1 MPQNTDLN
9 ISPYYDDYNV
19 NREYYKV
26 LFRPGYP
33 VQARELTTVQS
44 MMQHQIES
52 FGQHIFKEGSVVIP
66 GELNVNPST
75 DSIVIQSSFLGTS
88 VELYRNKLKDLT
100 LTGVT
105 SGVEA
110 RVTYSI
116 NATTSEK
123 GFITLYLR
131 YTGSGGTTNDTATF
145 INNEQVFANKDIIFG
160 DQIIEAGTPCAQL
173 VPSGAIQKGSLANI
187 KQGVYFVRGFFVD
200 VFEQTIILD
209 QYTINPSYRIGLE
222 IIESIITS
230 EDDSSL
236 NDNAIGSSNYSAPGG
251 HRFRITAKLVKKTL
265 TDDSDKNFIEIS
277 RFIDGVRSTVGNRT
291 QYSELEDNLA
301 RRFFDITGDYI
312 KKDFDISFSESL
324 NNGEND
330 GAYTVDQ
337 VTSDLGITPTDD
349 YLALQ
354 ISPGKCYVRGYEIE
368 RIIPS
373 IVDVLKPRTTATVG
387 PNATKAILIDNYIN
401 VNNVYGSPVT
411 TGNNVTESYARL
423 EYFNRATA
431 TRGDQ
436 APSRFLLR
444 NISGTFVVG
453 NTLSVTGVQNVTAT
467 VLVVGSNYLD
477 VRVTQGI
484 FVDGMQIDNGSGAT
498 ADINVVSLAQKIG
511 EARCLIFQLEDEG
524 PTRPEDEYRLYVTD
538 SNLYVKID
546 FTTNVTVQAN
556 RRVTGSITR
565 TEGFVATGVDNG
577 KTIYVSENNSSF
589 NVGEK
594 ILVDGV
600 EIGTIA
606 AVKQYEFSDIR
617 QILSKD
623 VNGNIE
629 FTADPILDKLRT
641 LTSGSVTATGVNSV
655 PPEFNVYT
663 TRRFVLGTP
672 NVSGLVKGDKI
683 YDQTNSVNYTI
694 FETGTLAQSSE
705 TYVDVYKASGS
716 VVNED
721 VLRSTDTEAR
731 FTTTTAIDAND
742 YLRIGSELIL
752 VSSKSNNV
760 ITVTRAQLGSA
771 AAQYSHGTN
780 VDLLN
785 KNSNTTTVNDGNAL
799 EQADTVITVANGSG
813 VANNDLIVIGTETML
828 VTSGGGT
835 NNLTVTRGALGST
848 STSHADG
855 ATVALLE
862 PEGNTTTINEGGTF
876 LAADTTLT
884 VLNASAAGIN
894 NGDYIRVGNEILN
907 VTNVSTNDLTVTR
920 GAFGT
925 TATDHADGSTVTPH
939 TYTASHTTVD
949 MDVITTAE
957 TVFDVTNGTNITIG
971 DYILIDSEFMYVSN
985 KSTNTLTVTRGQLG
999 TAAAAHNDGV
1009 TVNIFG
1015 LTTTYTTTAD
1025 RVDLYDAA
1033 SSGTRIGTLD
1043 SYGSVYQLLTGNL
1056 TNFTT
1061 EVRQNSILSFGA
1073 GRTAEVLE
1081 VINAAELK
1089 LFNSTVPDGEFSA
1102 VTRQY
1107 PQLVNDE
1114 GGDLVIPFDK
1124 YALQS
1129 VSNES
1134 FRQRK
1139 IFNNQAVT
1147 NTGEFS
1153 IALGSDESFV
1163 AFDDENYNL
1172 TVLTVNPGSPYAP
1185 GDVVKLVASGGGINI
1200 TFSGTP
1206 ANTVNVTG
1214 LTDVLSV
1221 RFSATLSKI
1230 SVTRRNKSLNKMKV
1244 LKIEKTSANANK
1256 LLYGLTNSPYY
1267 GERIEDRDLSLGIPD
1282 AFKIHAIYESTND
1295 NSAVIPSIKLIDNV
1309 LFKVGSIITGVSSS
1323 AKARVVEVSSTSL
1336 RVSFVYLNTNTFIP
1350 GEVLNGT
1357 DSNDIA
1363 VQGLISEEEGSID
1376 PGSSNITGLYSLNL
1390 NQNGQYY
1397 NTSKV
1402 VRNANTPSPIRKLK
1416 IVFDFFEHD
1425 TAGEYFN
1432 QTSYTST
1439 MDYKDIPAYDA
1450 ENGIYLRNC
1459 LDFRPSVSYQ
1469 VNGQGTVSSPYEVDS
1484 QLVGGQAGTGVST
1497 LSFRGRE
1504 FGTTA
1509 STFNLPQPNTDFTG
1523 TFTYYQGRVD
1533 KLFVNLEGDF
1543 VVIKGKPDDNPDAP
1557 ENLKDSL
1564 HLATFSYRPYVF
1576 DVRVD
1581 IRIQRVRSRGYTM
1594 RDISLL
1600 ENRLDRVEYY
1610 TSLSLLEQETKNFVV
1625 KDAANLD
1632 RFKNG
1637 FFVDSFTSFITS
1649 DLNNRNFQASIDVN
1663 AGEMRASHFTT
1674 NTNLVFDEASSTGV
1688 RVNDGV
1694 ITLDYVDKIYIAQ
1707 PYASKVVNVNPFL
1720 VTTYTGR
1727 IKLDPITDDWIDVE
1741 KAPEQVTSVEGNFE
1755 QTLREEGADRNGIV
1769 PIAWNSWQTDWTTR
1783 RAFNFGSWGFTRVN
1797 QGQSRTGIRTE
1808 INERFDRVAVGDTL
1822 LSRSSIP
1829 FIRSRNVA
1837 FRADLLKAHTKMYA
1851 YFDSQKVDQY
1861 ILPRLIELIKDPTVN
1876 SDTNSVPF
1884 TTGETVIGQLSGVIM
1899 QVSAPD
1905 VNGYSQNPY
1914 DRTALPTSYSSNTN
1928 FLNINLNVMS
1938 AQANGEFFGNFQVGE
1953 ILVGQTSGARAYVK
1967 DRRIVTDERG
1977 HCEGLLWIPRP
1988 NVPSNPSWKTG
1999 QRLFRLTSSATD
2011 SRIKGTVE
2019 SSAEAKYTASGF
2031 LEVRQDNVLSVRNA
2045 DVVRTQVDD
2054 SRVVTRNTG
2063 FWSAPPAGDP
2073 LAQTFTVQREG
2084 GMFVTKADVF
2094 CQAKSATQPLVVR
2107 IRTVLNGYPTSKII
2121 PLSEAVIQPEDVQ
2134 ISEDGSL
2141 PTTAVF
2147 PAPVYLEPDTEYAL
2161 ETFCEAPEYTLWVA
2175 ELGKLDVIGNRTI
2188 SEQPTLGSLFKSQ
2201 NGTTWNASQYE
2212 DLKFNLY
2219 YAEFDKTTN
2228 GVVYF
2233 NNAELG
2239 KGNNGIHNLIRN
2251 PIETFAPTLRL
2262 NLFSGT
2268 ANYTVGAKITQTN
2281 NLTASAVSIQSI
2293 AGTPGSVVIDK
2304 IDGQFLQ
2311 GQTYRL
2317 ISDESRANIEIAD
2330 YGTYAVSNSTET
2342 RTVTGLNTGASANVI
2357 SWTEHTKA
2365 KLVFGGAPTG
2375 DFIVGETLTGAGGA
2389 TGTVDSWDS
2398 GTLTAVVTYTNASD
2412 FADSEVI
2419 TGSAASYTGTTA
2431 SSNGAVNI
2439 GLMVVST
2446 LSNNFNV
2453 NETIQQSVPTSI
2465 SGTVHSYTS
2474 IGDTVGA
2481 YFTSSSVA
2489 NAANKI
2495 KVYHKNHGMH
2505 ALTNLV
2511 KIEGVIS
2518 EVAPTFIDSANLPS
2532 GIAENDAVNA
2542 SFTLPVLDAT
2552 QFHRFIDGAP
2562 VSATNYGYIKID
2574 SEVIAYSAIAG
2585 DGTSLTIPQGGR
2597 AQGGTSRVAH
2607 TNLNSP
2613 VLCYNL
2619 DGIPLTEINKTHTA
2633 LESSTL
2639 DTYELTTTSIA
2650 SNGILNGGDQVY
2662 ATQNIQYELIM
2673 PTIHNIVFKDT
2684 TLTPR
2689 LSGVTSTSISST
2701 ISDQPSFVADGSYR
2715 EILINENNYLNKPYM
2730 IMSKVNEDA
2739 KISGAKSL
2747 KMELTLTTQNGNIS
2761 PVIDT
2766 QRCSVITATN
2776 RISNTSIANS
2786 QETSTDIDLNDA
2798 VWISKL
2804 QTLAQPA
2811 NGLKVLLSGQR
2822 QIGTDFRVL
2831 YKAVPPGADP
2841 NLFGWVHFKGT
2852 GVPDVDPGNSVPTI
2866 LEGNV
2871 LDKDFKEFEYNVDDL
2886 NFLQY
2891 AIKIV
2896 MVSPNQATVPLITD
2910 LRVIAVT

>member
-9 ISPYYDDYNV
+9 ISPYYDDYDV

-26 LFRPGYP
+26 LFRPGFP
-33 VQARELTTVQS
+33 VQARELTTMQS
-44 MMQHQIES
+44 MMQHQVES

-66 GELNVNPST
+66 GELNINP
-75 DSIVIQSSFLGTS
+75 DANSIVIQSSFLGTS
-88 VELYRNKLKDLT
+88 VELYRDKLTDLT

-116 NATTSEK
+116 DATTSEK

-131 YTGSGGTTNDTATF
+131 YTGSGGTESETATF
-145 INNEQVFANKDIIFG
+145 IDNEQVFANKDIIFG

-173 VPSGAIQKGSLANI
+173 VPSGAIQQGSLANI

-230 EDDSSL
+230 EDDSTL

-277 RFIDGVRSTVGNRT
+277 RFINGVRSEVGNRT
-291 QYSELEDNLA
+291 KYSELEDNLA

-312 KKDFDISFSESL
+312 KKDFDISFTESL
-324 NNGEND
+324 NNGENN
-330 GAYTVDQ
+330 GAYTSKQ
-337 VTSDLGITPTDD
+337 VTADLGITPDEN

-368 RIIPS
+368 RTIPS
-373 IVDVLKPRTTATVG
+373 ILDVIKPRTTETVG
-387 PNATKAILIDNYIN
+387 PNATKAINIDNYIN
-401 VNNVYGSPVT
+401 VKNVYGSPIT
-411 TGNNVTESYARL
+411 TGNNITESYARL
-423 EYFNRATA
+423 EYYNRATA

-444 NISGTFVVG
+444 NISGTFAVG
-453 NTLSVTGVQNVTAT
+453 NTLSVTGVQNTNAT
-467 VLVVGSNYLD
+467 VLVVGANYLD
-477 VRVTQGI
+477 VRVTQGR
-484 FVDGMQIDNGSGAT
+484 FTDGMQIDNGSGAT

-524 PTRPEDEYRLYVTD
+524 TTRPEDEYKLYVTD
-538 SNLYVKID
+538 SNLYVRID
-546 FTTNVTVQAN
+546 FTADVTVSAN

-565 TEGFVATGVDNG
+565 TEGFVSIGTTVGR
-577 KTIYVSENNSSF
+577 TIYVSENNSSF

-600 EIGTIA
+600 EVGTIA

-623 VNGNIE
+623 ANGTIE
-629 FTADPILDKLRT
+629 FTADPILEKLRP
-641 LTSGSVTATGVNSV
+641 LTSGSVTAQGVNSV
-655 PPEFNVYT
+655 PPQFNVYT
-663 TRRFVLGTP
+663 TSRFVLGTP
-672 NVSGLVKGDKI
+672 NVSGIVKGDKI
-683 YDQTNSVNYTI
+683 YDQTNTINYTV
-694 FETGTLAQSSE
+694 FETGTLANSGE
-705 TYVDVYKASGS
+705 TYVDVYRASGS

-731 FTTTTAIDAND
+731 FALTTAMDAND
-742 YLRIGSELIL
+742 YLQIGSELIL
-752 VSSKSNNV
+752 VVSKANNV
-760 ITVTRAQLGSA
+760 ATITRAQLGTS
-771 AAQYSHGTN
+771 AAQYAHGTAVN
-780 VDLLN
+780 LLN
-785 KNSNTTTVNDGNAL
+785 KNANTTTTNDGNAL
-799 EQADTVITVANGSG
+799 EQADTVITVADGSG
-813 VANNDLIVIGTETML
+813 IANNDLIVIGTETML
-828 VTSGGGT
+828 VTSGGTT

-855 ATVALLE
+855 ATVQLLE

-884 VLNASAAGIN
+884 VLNASAAGIVN
-894 NGDYIRVGNEILN
+894 NDYIRVGNEIMQ

-925 TATDHADGSTVTPH
+925 TATDHTDGSTVTPH
-939 TYTASHTTVD
+939 TYTASQTTVD
-949 MDVITTAE
+949 MEEITTAE
-957 TVFDVTNGTNITIG
+957 TVFDVADGTNINTG
-971 DYILIDSEFMYVSN
+971 DYILIDNEFMYVSN
-985 KSTNTLTVTRGQLG
+985 KATNTLTVTRGQLG
-999 TAAAAHNDGV
+999 TAATTHDNAV
-1009 TVNIFG
+1009 TVSIFT
-1015 LTTTYTTTAD
+1015 LTSSYTTTAD

-1061 EVRQNSILSFGA
+1061 EVRDNSILSFGNNV
-1073 GRTAEVLE
+1073 TAEVLE
-1081 VINAAELK
+1081 IVNAAELK
-1089 LFNSTVPDGEFSA
+1089 LFNSTVADGQFNA

-1114 GGDLVIPFDK
+1114 GGDLIIPFDK

-1129 VSNES
+1129 VTNES

-1172 TVLTVNPGSPYAP
+1172 TILTVNAGSPYAP
-1185 GDVVKLVASGGGINI
+1185 GDVVKLVATGASNI
-1200 TFSGTP
+1200 SFSGTP

-1221 RFSATLSKI
+1221 RFSVTLSKL

-1244 LKIEKTSANANK
+1244 LKVEKTTANANK

-1282 AFKIHAIYESTND
+1282 AFKIQAIYESTND

-1309 LFKVGSIITGVSSS
+1309 LFQVGSLIEGVSSG

-1336 RVSFVYLNTNTFIP
+1336 RVSFVYINANVFIP

-1357 DSNDIA
+1357 DSNNIS

-1376 PGSSNITGLYSLNL
+1376 PGSSNITNLYTLDA
-1390 NQNGQYY
+1390 NQNGQFY

-1416 IVFDFFEHD
+1416 IVFDYFDHD

-1439 MDYKDIPAYDA
+1439 MDYKDIPAYDE
-1450 ENGIYLRNC
+1450 ENGIWLRNC
-1459 LDFRPSVSYQ
+1459 LDFRPSVSLQ
-1469 VNGQGTVSSPYEVDS
+1469 VTGQGTVSSPYEVDS

-1509 STFNLPQPNTDFTG
+1509 STFNLPQPATDFTG

-1543 VVIKGKPDDNPDAP
+1543 VVIKGKPDDTPTAPD
-1557 ENLKDSL
+1557 NLKDSL

-1576 DVRVD
+1576 NIEQDVRVQ
-1581 IRIQRVRSRGYTM
+1581 IIRSRGYTM

-1600 ENRLDRVEYY
+1600 ENRVDRVEYY

-1649 DLNNRNFQASIDVN
+1649 DLNNRNFQAAIDVE
-1663 AGEMRASHFTT
+1663 AGEMRSSHFCT
-1674 NTNLVFDEASSTGV
+1674 NTNLVFDETTSTGV
-1688 RVNDGV
+1688 RINDGV

-1707 PYASKVVNVNPFL
+1707 PYASKIVNVNPFL

-1727 IKLDPITDDWIDVE
+1727 IALDPVTDDWIDVE
-1741 KAPEQVTSVEGNFE
+1741 KRPEQVTSVEGNFE

-1783 RAFNFGSWGFTRVN
+1783 RAFNFGNWGFTRQT

-1808 INERFDRVAVGDTL
+1808 INERFDRVRVGDTL

-1829 FIRSRNVA
+1829 FIRSRNIA

-1851 YFDSQKVDQY
+1851 FFDSLSVNQY
-1861 ILPRLIELIKDPTVN
+1861 ILPRLIELIKDPAVN
-1876 SDTNSVPF
+1876 ADTNSVPF
-1884 TTGETVIGQLSGVIM
+1884 TTGETVIGLQSGVLM

-1905 VNGYSQNPY
+1905 SNGYSQNPY

-1938 AQANGEFFGNFQVGE
+1938 AQANGDFFGNFQVGE
-1953 ILVGQTSGARAYVK
+1953 ILVGQTSGARAFVK
-1967 DRRIVTDERG
+1967 DRRIITDDRG
-1977 HCEGLLWIPRP
+1977 HCEGLLWIPSP
-1988 NVPSNPSWKTG
+1988 AVATNPSWKTG
-1999 QRLFRLTSSATD
+1999 QRIFRLTSSEINSQIEGA
-2011 SRIKGTVE
+2011 VE
-2019 SSAEAKYTASGF
+2019 SSADAKYTASGF
-2031 LEVRQDNVLSVRNA
+2031 LEVRQDNVLSIRNA
-2045 DVVRTQVDD
+2045 DVVRTQVSD
-2054 SRVVTRNTG
+2054 SRIVRRNIG
-2063 FWSAPPAGDP
+2063 FWSRPRRGDP
-2073 LAQTFTVQREG
+2073 LAQTFLVQREG

-2094 CQAKSATQPLVVR
+2094 CQAKSDTQPLVVR
-2107 IRTVLNGYPTSKII
+2107 LRTTLNGYPTDKIV
-2121 PLSEAVIQPEDVQ
+2121 PLSEAVIQPQDVQ
-2134 ISEDGSL
+2134 VSEDGSL
-2141 PTTAVF
+2141 PTTATF

-2175 ELGKLDVIGNRTI
+2175 ELGKIDVLGNRTI

-2281 NLTASAVSIQSI
+2281 NLTASAVATTSI
-2293 AGTPGSVVIDK
+2293 AGTPGAVIIDK
-2304 IDGQFLQ
+2304 IEGQFLQ
-2311 GQTYRL
+2311 GQTYR
-2317 ISDESRANIEIAD
+2317 IVSDESRANIEIED
-2330 YGTYAVSNSTET
+2330 YGSYAISTSTEE
-2342 RTVTGLNTGASANVI
+2342 RNVNGLNSGATAKVI
-2357 SWTEHTKA
+2357 SFTERTKA
-2365 KLVFGGAPTG
+2365 KLILSGAPTG
-2375 DFIVGETLTGAGGA
+2375 DFVVGETLTGAGGA
-2389 TGTVDSWDS
+2389 TGTVVSWDS

-2412 FADSEVI
+2412 FADNEVI
-2419 TGSAASYTGTTA
+2419 TGSAASYTGTT
-2431 SSNGAVNI
+2431 SNTNGAVNI

-2446 LSNNFNV
+2446 LTNNFNV
-2453 NETIQQSVPTSI
+2453 GETIQQSVPTAI

-2474 IGDTVGA
+2474 TGDTVGA

-2511 KIEGVIS
+2511 KLEGVIS
-2518 EVAPTFIDSANLPS
+2518 EVAPTFMDSANLPN
-2532 GIAENDAVNA
+2532 GIAENDAVNS

-2552 QFHRFIDGAP
+2552 QFHAFIDGAP

-2574 SEVIAYSAIAG
+2574 NEIIAYSAIAG

-2607 TNLNSP
+2607 ADLNSA

-2619 DGIPLTEINKTHTA
+2619 DGIPLTEINKTHTS
-2633 LESSTL
+2633 LEASTL
-2639 DTYELTTTSIA
+2639 DTYELATTSIA
-2650 SNGILNGGDQVY
+2650 SNGILNGGDKVY
-2662 ATQNIQYELIM
+2662 GTQNIQYELIQ
-2673 PTIHNIVFKDT
+2673 PSIHNIVLKDT

-2689 LSGVTSTSISST
+2689 LSGVTSTSIASS

-2715 EILINENNYLNKPYM
+2715 EVILNDNNYLTKPYM

-2747 KMELTLTTQNGNIS
+2747 KMELTLTTQNENVS

-2766 QRCSVITATN
+2766 QRCSVITTTN
-2776 RISNTSIANS
+2776 RISNTAIADS
-2786 QETSTDIDLNDA
+2786 QETSVDVDLNDS

-2811 NGLKVLLSGQR
+2811 NSLKVILSAQR
-2822 QIGTDFRVL
+2822 VIGTDFRVL

-2841 NLFGWVHFKGT
+2841 NLFGWVHFNGT

-2866 LEGNV
+2866 VDGNV
-2871 LDKDFKEFEYNVDDL
+2871 PDKDFKEFEYNVDDL

-2896 MVSPNQATVPLITD
+2896 MVSPNQAYVPLITD

>member
-9 ISPYYDDYNV
+9 ISPYYDDYDV

-26 LFRPGYP
+26 LFRPGFP
-33 VQARELTTVQS
+33 VQARELTTMQS
-44 MMQHQIES
+44 MMQHQVES
-52 FGQHIFKEGSVVIP
+52 FGQHVFKEGSVVIP
-66 GELNVNPST
+66 GELNVNP
-75 DSIVIQSSFLGTS
+75 DANSIVIQSSFLGTS
-88 VELYRNKLKDLT
+88 VELYRDKLTDLT

-116 NATTSEK
+116 DATTSEK

-131 YTGSGGTTNDTATF
+131 YTGSGGTDNDTATF
-145 INNEQVFANKDIIFG
+145 IDNEQVFADKDIIFG

-173 VPSGAIQKGSLANI
+173 VPSGAIQQGSLANI

-230 EDDSSL
+230 EDDSTL

-277 RFIDGVRSTVGNRT
+277 RFVNGVRAEVGNRT

-312 KKDFDISFSESL
+312 KKDFDITFIESL
-324 NNGEND
+324 NDGENN

-337 VTSDLGITPTDD
+337 ITADLGITPNEN
-349 YLALQ
+349 YLALD

-368 RIIPS
+368 RTIPS
-373 IVDVLKPRTTATVG
+373 VLDVLKPRTTATVG

-401 VNNVYGSPVT
+401 VKNVYGSPVT

-423 EYFNRATA
+423 EYYNRATA
-431 TRGDQ
+431 SRGDV
-436 APSRFLLR
+436 APSRLLLR
-444 NISGTFVVG
+444 NVSGTFAVG
-453 NTLSVTGVQNVTAT
+453 NTLSVTGVQNTNAT

-477 VRVTQGI
+477 VRITQGI
-484 FVDGMQIDNGSGAT
+484 FTDGMQIDNGSGAT

-524 PTRPEDEYRLYVTD
+524 TTRPEDEYRLYVTD
-538 SNLYVKID
+538 SNLYVRID
-546 FTTNVTVQAN
+546 FTTNVTVAAN
-556 RRVTGSITR
+556 RRITGSITR
-565 TEGFVATGVDNG
+565 TEGFVSTGTTNG

-600 EIGTIA
+600 EVGTIA
-606 AVKQYEFSDIR
+606 DVKQYEFSDIR

-623 VNGNIE
+623 ANGAIE
-629 FTADPILDKLRT
+629 FTADPILDKIRP

-655 PPEFNVYT
+655 PPEFDVFT
-663 TRRFVLGTP
+663 TRRFVLGQP
-672 NVSGLVKGDKI
+672 NVSGIVKGDKI
-683 YDQTNSVNYTI
+683 YDQTNTITYTV
-694 FETGTLAQSSE
+694 FETGTLSNSNE
-705 TYVDVYKASGS
+705 TYVDVYKATGATI
-716 VVNED
+716 VED

-731 FTTTTAIDAND
+731 FALTTAIDAND
-742 YLRIGSELIL
+742 YLQIGSELIL
-752 VSSKSNNV
+752 VVSKSNNV
-760 ITVTRAQLGSA
+760 VTVTRAQLGTS
-771 AAQYSHGTN
+771 AAQYAHGTA
-780 VDLLN
+780 VALLN
-785 KNSNTTTVNDGNAL
+785 KNSNTTTVADGNAL
-799 EQADTVITVANGSG
+799 EQADTVITVADGSG
-813 VANNDLIVIGTETML
+813 IANNDLIVIGTETML
-828 VTSGGGT
+828 VTSGGTT

-848 STSHADG
+848 ATSHADG
-855 ATVALLE
+855 ATVQLLE
-862 PEGNTTTINEGGTF
+862 PEGNTTTVNEGGTF
-876 LAADTTLT
+876 LASDTTLT
-884 VLNASAAGIN
+884 VLNASAAGIVN
-894 NGDYIRVGNEILN
+894 NDYIRVGNEIMQ

-925 TATDHADGSTVTPH
+925 TATDHTDGSTVTPH
-939 TYTASHTTVD
+939 TYTASQTTVD
-949 MDVITTAE
+949 MEEITTAE
-957 TVFDVTNGTNITIG
+957 TVFDVADGTNINTG

-999 TAAAAHNDGV
+999 TAATTHDNAV
-1009 TVNIFG
+1009 TVSIFT
-1015 LTTTYTTTAD
+1015 LTTSYTTTAD
-1025 RVDLYDAA
+1025 RVDLFDAA
-1033 SSGTRIGTLD
+1033 TAGNRIGTLD
-1043 SYGSVYQLLTGNL
+1043 SFGSVYQLLTGNL

-1061 EVRQNSILSFGA
+1061 EVRDNSILSFGA
-1073 GRTAEVLE
+1073 GQTAEVLE
-1081 VINAAELK
+1081 IVNAAELK
-1089 LFNSTVPDGEFSA
+1089 LFNSTVADGNFTA

-1107 PQLVNDE
+1107 PQLVNED

-1129 VSNES
+1129 VTNES

-1172 TVLTVNPGSPYAP
+1172 TILTVNPGSPYAP
-1185 GDVVKLVASGGGINI
+1185 GDVVKLVATGSSNI
-1200 TFSGTP
+1200 SFSGTP

-1244 LKIEKTSANANK
+1244 LKVEKTTANANK

-1282 AFKIHAIYESTND
+1282 AFKIHAIYESIND

-1336 RVSFVYLNTNTFIP
+1336 RVSFVYLNSNTFIP

-1376 PGSSNITGLYSLNL
+1376 PGSSNITDLYTLDE
-1390 NQNGQYY
+1390 NQNGQFYS
-1397 NTSKV
+1397 TSKV

-1439 MDYKDIPAYDA
+1439 MDYKDIPAYDE

-1459 LDFRPSVSYQ
+1459 LDFRPSVSLQ
-1469 VNGQGTVSSPYEVDS
+1469 VTGQGTVSAPYEVDS

-1504 FGTTA
+1504 FGTGA

-1557 ENLKDSL
+1557 DNLKDSL
-1564 HLATFSYRPYVF
+1564 HIATFSYRPYVF
-1576 DVRVD
+1576 DVKED
-1581 IRIQRVRSRGYTM
+1581 IRIGRVRSRGYTM

-1600 ENRLDRVEYY
+1600 ENRIDRVEYY

-1649 DLNNRNFQASIDVN
+1649 DINNRNFQAAIDVE
-1663 AGEMRASHFTT
+1663 AGEMRPSHFCT
-1674 NTNLVFDEASSTGV
+1674 NTNLVFDETSSTGV
-1688 RVNDGV
+1688 RINDGV
-1694 ITLDYVDKIYIAQ
+1694 ITLDYVDKVYIAQ

-1727 IKLDPITDDWIDVE
+1727 IKLDPITDDWVDVE
-1741 KAPEQVTSVEGNFE
+1741 KAPEQVTNVEGNFE

-1769 PIAWNSWQTDWTTR
+1769 PIAWNAWQTDWTTR
-1783 RAFNFGSWGFTRVN
+1783 RRFAFGWGGFTRVR

-1808 INERFDRVAVGDTL
+1808 INERFDRVNVGDTL
-1822 LSRSSIP
+1822 LSRSAIP

-1851 YFDSQKVDQY
+1851 FFDSQKVDQY
-1861 ILPRLIELIKDPTVN
+1861 ILPRLIELIKDPNVN
-1876 SDTNSVPF
+1876 ADTNSVPF
-1884 TTGETVIGQLSGVIM
+1884 TTGETVIGLLSGVIM

-1905 VNGYSQNPY
+1905 ANGYSQNPY

-1928 FLNINLNVMS
+1928 FLNINMNVMA
-1938 AQANGEFFGNFQVGE
+1938 AQANGDFFGNFQVGE
-1953 ILVGQTSGARAYVK
+1953 ILVGQSSGARAFVK
-1967 DRRIVTDERG
+1967 DRRIITDERG
-1977 HCEGLLWIPRP
+1977 HCEGLLFIPRP
-1988 NVPSNPSWKTG
+1988 NVVGNPSWKTG
-1999 QRLFRLTSSATD
+1999 QRIFRLTSSETN
-2011 SRIKGTVE
+2011 SQIEGTVE
-2019 SSAEAKYTASGF
+2019 SSADAKYTASGF

-2045 DVVRTQVDD
+2045 DVVRTQVSD

-2063 FWSAPPAGDP
+2063 FWRRPRRGDP
-2073 LAQTFTVQREG
+2073 LAQTFLVQREG

-2094 CQAKSATQPLVVR
+2094 CQAKSDTQPLVVR
-2107 IRTVLNGYPTSKII
+2107 LRTTLNGYPTDKII
-2121 PLSEAVIQPEDVQ
+2121 PLSEAVIQPNDVQ
-2134 ISEDGSL
+2134 ISDDGSL
-2141 PTTAVF
+2141 PTVATF

-2161 ETFCEAPEYTLWVA
+2161 ECFCEAPEYTLWVA
-2175 ELGKLDVIGNRTI
+2175 ELGKIDVLGNRTI

-2219 YAEFDKTTN
+2219 NAEFDKTTN

-2281 NLTASAVSIQSI
+2281 NLDGSAVAIQSI
-2293 AGTPGSVVIDK
+2293 AGTPGAVIIDK
-2304 IDGQFLQ
+2304 IEGQFLQ
-2311 GQTYRL
+2311 GQVYRL
-2317 ISDESRANIEIAD
+2317 VSDESRANIEIAD
-2330 YGTYAVSNSTET
+2330 YGSYAVSTSTED
-2342 RTVTGLNTGASANVI
+2342 RTVGGLNSGASAKVI
-2357 SWTEHTKA
+2357 SFTEHTKA
-2365 KLVFGGAPTG
+2365 KLVFGSAPTG
-2375 DFIVGETLTGAGGA
+2375 DFVVGETLTGANGA

-2398 GTLTAVVTYTNASD
+2398 GTLTAVVTYTNAND
-2412 FADSEVI
+2412 FADNEVI

-2431 SSNGAVNI
+2431 TTNGGVNI

-2446 LSNNFNV
+2446 LTNNFVV

-2465 SGTVHSYTS
+2465 SGTIHSYTS
-2474 IGDTVGA
+2474 TGDTVGA

-2489 NAANKI
+2489 NAANKV

-2505 ALTNLV
+2505 ALTNFV
-2511 KIEGVIS
+2511 KVEGVIS
-2518 EVAPTFIDSANLPS
+2518 EVSPTFMDSANLSS
-2532 GIAENDAVNA
+2532 GIGENDGVN
-2542 SFTLPVLDAT
+2542 SDFTLPVLDAN
-2552 QFHRFIDGAP
+2552 QFHKFIDGAP
-2562 VSATNYGYIKID
+2562 VSATNYGYIKVDDEIM
-2574 SEVIAYSAIAG
+2574 AYSAVAS

-2607 TNLNSP
+2607 ADLNSP

-2619 DGIPLTEINKTHTA
+2619 DGIPLTEINKTHTT

-2639 DTYELTTTSIA
+2639 DTYELETTSIA
-2650 SNGILNGGDQVY
+2650 SNGILNGGDNVY
-2662 ATQNIQYELIM
+2662 ATQNIQYELLM
-2673 PTIHNIVFKDT
+2673 PTIHNIVLKDT

-2689 LSGVTSTSISST
+2689 FSGVTSTSIASS

-2715 EILINENNYLNKPYM
+2715 EVIINENNYLDKPYM

-2747 KMELTLTTQNGNIS
+2747 KMELTLTTQNENVS

-2766 QRCSVITATN
+2766 QRCSVITTTN
-2776 RISNTSIANS
+2776 RIDNASIADS
-2786 QETSTDIDLNDA
+2786 QETSTDIDLNNA

-2811 NGLKVLLSGQR
+2811 NGIKVLLSGQR

-2841 NLFGWVHFKGT
+2841 NLFGWVHFNGT

-2871 LDKDFKEFEYNVDDL
+2871 VDKDYKEFEYNVDDL

-2896 MVSPNQATVPLITD
+2896 MVSPNQATVPRITD

>member
-9 ISPYYDDYNV
+9 ISPYYDDYDV

-26 LFRPGYP
+26 LFRPGFP
-33 VQARELTTVQS
+33 VQARELTTMQS
-44 MMQHQIES
+44 MMQHQVES

-66 GELNVNPST
+66 GELNINP
-75 DSIVIQSSFLGTS
+75 DANSIVIQSSFLGTS
-88 VELYRNKLKDLT
+88 VELYRDKLTDLT

-116 NATTSEK
+116 DATTSEK

-131 YTGSGGTTNDTATF
+131 YTGSGGTESETATF
-145 INNEQVFANKDIIFG
+145 IDNEQVFANKDIIFG

-173 VPSGAIQKGSLANI
+173 VPSGAIQQGSLANI

-230 EDDSSL
+230 EDDSTL

-277 RFIDGVRSTVGNRT
+277 RFINGVRSEVGNRT
-291 QYSELEDNLA
+291 KYSELEDNLA

-312 KKDFDISFSESL
+312 KKDFDISFTESL
-324 NNGEND
+324 NNGENN
-330 GAYTVDQ
+330 GAYTSKQ
-337 VTSDLGITPTDD
+337 VTADLGITPDEN

-368 RIIPS
+368 RTIPS
-373 IVDVLKPRTTATVG
+373 ILDVIKPRTTETVG
-387 PNATKAILIDNYIN
+387 PNATKAINIDNYIN
-401 VNNVYGSPVT
+401 VKNVYGSPIT
-411 TGNNVTESYARL
+411 TGNNITESYARL
-423 EYFNRATA
+423 EYYNRATA

-444 NISGTFVVG
+444 NISGTFAVG
-453 NTLSVTGVQNVTAT
+453 NTLSVTGVQNTNAT
-467 VLVVGSNYLD
+467 VLVVGANYLD
-477 VRVTQGI
+477 VRVTQGL
-484 FVDGMQIDNGSGAT
+484 FTDGMQIDNGSGAT

-524 PTRPEDEYRLYVTD
+524 TTRPEDEYKLYVTD
-538 SNLYVKID
+538 SNLYVRID
-546 FTTNVTVQAN
+546 FTADVTVSAN

-565 TEGFVATGVDNG
+565 TEGFVSIGTTVGR
-577 KTIYVSENNSSF
+577 TIYVSENNSSF

-600 EIGTIA
+600 EVGTIA

-623 VNGNIE
+623 ANGTIE
-629 FTADPILDKLRT
+629 FTADPILEKLRP
-641 LTSGSVTATGVNSV
+641 LTSGSVTAQGVNSV
-655 PPEFNVYT
+655 PPQFNVYT
-663 TRRFVLGTP
+663 TSRFVLGTP
-672 NVSGLVKGDKI
+672 NVSGIVKGDKI
-683 YDQTNSVNYTI
+683 YDQTNTINYTV
-694 FETGTLAQSSE
+694 FETGTLANSGE
-705 TYVDVYKASGS
+705 TYVDVYRASGS

-731 FTTTTAIDAND
+731 FALTTAMDAND
-742 YLRIGSELIL
+742 YLQIGSELIL
-752 VSSKSNNV
+752 VVSKANNV
-760 ITVTRAQLGSA
+760 ATITRAQLGTS
-771 AAQYSHGTN
+771 AAQYAHGTAVN
-780 VDLLN
+780 LLN
-785 KNSNTTTVNDGNAL
+785 KNANTTTTNDGNAL
-799 EQADTVITVANGSG
+799 EQADTVITVADGSG
-813 VANNDLIVIGTETML
+813 IANNDLIVIGTETML
-828 VTSGGGT
+828 VTSGGTT

-855 ATVALLE
+855 ATVQLLE

-884 VLNASAAGIN
+884 VLNASAAGIVN
-894 NGDYIRVGNEILN
+894 NDYIRVGNEIMQ

-925 TATDHADGSTVTPH
+925 TATDHTDGSTVTPH
-939 TYTASHTTVD
+939 TYTASQTTVD
-949 MDVITTAE
+949 MEEITTAE
-957 TVFDVTNGTNITIG
+957 TVFDVADGTNINTG
-971 DYILIDSEFMYVSN
+971 DYILIDNEFMYVSN
-985 KSTNTLTVTRGQLG
+985 KATNTLTVTRGQLG
-999 TAAAAHNDGV
+999 TAATTHDNAV
-1009 TVNIFG
+1009 TVSIFT
-1015 LTTTYTTTAD
+1015 LTSSYTTTAD

-1061 EVRQNSILSFGA
+1061 EVRDNSILSFGNNV
-1073 GRTAEVLE
+1073 TAEVLE
-1081 VINAAELK
+1081 IVNAAELK
-1089 LFNSTVPDGEFSA
+1089 LFNSTVADGQFNA

-1114 GGDLVIPFDK
+1114 GGDLIIPFDK

-1129 VSNES
+1129 VTNES

-1172 TVLTVNPGSPYAP
+1172 TILTVNAGSPYAP
-1185 GDVVKLVASGGGINI
+1185 GDVVKLVATGASNI
-1200 TFSGTP
+1200 SFSGTP

-1221 RFSATLSKI
+1221 RFSVTLSKL

-1244 LKIEKTSANANK
+1244 LKVEKTTANANK

-1267 GERIEDRDLSLGIPD
+1267 GERIEDRELSLGIPD
-1282 AFKIHAIYESTND
+1282 AFKIQAIYESTND

-1309 LFKVGSIITGVSSS
+1309 LFQVGSLIEGVSSG

-1336 RVSFVYLNTNTFIP
+1336 RVSFVYINANVFIP

-1357 DSNDIA
+1357 DSNNIS

-1376 PGSSNITGLYSLNL
+1376 PGSSNITNLYTLDA
-1390 NQNGQYY
+1390 NQNGQFY

-1402 VRNANTPSPIRKLK
+1402 VRNADTPSPIRKLK
-1416 IVFDFFEHD
+1416 IVFDYFDHD

-1439 MDYKDIPAYDA
+1439 MDYKDIPAYDE
-1450 ENGIYLRNC
+1450 ENGIWLRNC
-1459 LDFRPSVSYQ
+1459 LDFRPSVSLQ
-1469 VNGQGTVSSPYEVDS
+1469 VTGQGTVSSPYEVDS
-1484 QLVGGQAGTGVST
+1484 QLVSGQAGTGVST

-1509 STFNLPQPNTDFTG
+1509 STFNLPQPATDFTG

-1543 VVIKGKPDDNPDAP
+1543 VVIKGKPDDTPTAPD
-1557 ENLKDSL
+1557 NLKDSL

-1576 DVRVD
+1576 NIEQDVRVQ
-1581 IRIQRVRSRGYTM
+1581 IIRSRGYTM

-1600 ENRLDRVEYY
+1600 ENRVDRVEYY

-1649 DLNNRNFQASIDVN
+1649 DLNNRNFQAAIDVE
-1663 AGEMRASHFTT
+1663 AGEMRSSHFCT
-1674 NTNLVFDEASSTGV
+1674 NTNLVFDETTSTGV
-1688 RVNDGV
+1688 RINDGV

-1707 PYASKVVNVNPFL
+1707 PYASKIVNVNPFL

-1727 IKLDPITDDWIDVE
+1727 IALDPVTDDWIDVE
-1741 KAPEQVTSVEGNFE
+1741 KRPEQVTSVEGNFE

-1783 RAFNFGSWGFTRVN
+1783 RAFNFGNWGFTRQT

-1808 INERFDRVAVGDTL
+1808 INERFDRVRVGDTL

-1829 FIRSRNVA
+1829 FIRSRNIA

-1851 YFDSQKVDQY
+1851 FFDSLSVNQY
-1861 ILPRLIELIKDPTVN
+1861 ILPRLIELIKDPAVN
-1876 SDTNSVPF
+1876 ADTNSVPF
-1884 TTGETVIGQLSGVIM
+1884 TTGETVIGLRSGVLM

-1905 VNGYSQNPY
+1905 SNGYSQNPY

-1938 AQANGEFFGNFQVGE
+1938 AQANGDFFGNFQVGE
-1953 ILVGQTSGARAYVK
+1953 ILVGQTSGARAFVK
-1967 DRRIVTDERG
+1967 DRRIITDDRG
-1977 HCEGLLWIPRP
+1977 HCEGLLWIPSP
-1988 NVPSNPSWKTG
+1988 AVATNPSWKTG
-1999 QRLFRLTSSATD
+1999 QRIFRLTSSEINSQIEGA
-2011 SRIKGTVE
+2011 VE
-2019 SSAEAKYTASGF
+2019 SSADAKYTASGF
-2031 LEVRQDNVLSVRNA
+2031 LEVRQDNVLSIRNA
-2045 DVVRTQVDD
+2045 DVVRTQVSD
-2054 SRVVTRNTG
+2054 SRIVRRNIG
-2063 FWSAPPAGDP
+2063 FWSRPRRGDP
-2073 LAQTFTVQREG
+2073 LAQTFLVQREG

-2094 CQAKSATQPLVVR
+2094 CQAKSDTQPLVVR
-2107 IRTVLNGYPTSKII
+2107 LRTTLNGYPTDKII
-2121 PLSEAVIQPEDVQ
+2121 PLSEAVIQPQDVQ
-2134 ISEDGSL
+2134 VSEDGSL
-2141 PTTAVF
+2141 PTTATF

-2175 ELGKLDVIGNRTI
+2175 ELGKIDVLGNRTI

-2281 NLTASAVSIQSI
+2281 NLTASAVATTSI
-2293 AGTPGSVVIDK
+2293 AGTPGAVIIDK
-2304 IDGQFLQ
+2304 IEGQFLQ
-2311 GQTYRL
+2311 GQTYR
-2317 ISDESRANIEIAD
+2317 IVSDESRANIEIED
-2330 YGTYAVSNSTET
+2330 YGSYAISTSTEE
-2342 RTVTGLNTGASANVI
+2342 RNVNGLNSGATAKVI
-2357 SWTEHTKA
+2357 SFTERTKA
-2365 KLVFGGAPTG
+2365 KLILSGAPTG
-2375 DFIVGETLTGAGGA
+2375 DFVVGETLTGAGGA
-2389 TGTVDSWDS
+2389 TGTVVSWDS

-2412 FADSEVI
+2412 FADNEVI
-2419 TGSAASYTGTTA
+2419 TGSAASYTGTT
-2431 SSNGAVNI
+2431 SNTNGAVNI

-2446 LSNNFNV
+2446 LTNNFNV
-2453 NETIQQSVPTSI
+2453 GETIQQSVPTAI

-2474 IGDTVGA
+2474 TGDTVGA

-2511 KIEGVIS
+2511 KLEGVIS
-2518 EVAPTFIDSANLPS
+2518 EVAPTFMDSANLPN
-2532 GIAENDAVNA
+2532 GIAENDAVNS

-2552 QFHRFIDGAP
+2552 QFHAFIDGAP

-2574 SEVIAYSAIAG
+2574 NEIIAYSAIAG

-2607 TNLNSP
+2607 ADLNSA

-2619 DGIPLTEINKTHTA
+2619 DGIPLTEINKTHTS
-2633 LESSTL
+2633 LEASTL
-2639 DTYELTTTSIA
+2639 DTYELATTSIA
-2650 SNGILNGGDQVY
+2650 SNGILNGGDKVY
-2662 ATQNIQYELIM
+2662 GTQNIQYELIQ
-2673 PTIHNIVFKDT
+2673 PSIHNIVLKDT

-2689 LSGVTSTSISST
+2689 LSGVTSTSIASS

-2715 EILINENNYLNKPYM
+2715 EVILNDNNYLTKPYM

-2747 KMELTLTTQNGNIS
+2747 KMELTLTTQNENVS

-2766 QRCSVITATN
+2766 QRCSVITTTN
-2776 RISNTSIANS
+2776 RISNTAIADS
-2786 QETSTDIDLNDA
+2786 QETSVDVDLNDS

-2811 NGLKVLLSGQR
+2811 NSLKVILSAQR
-2822 QIGTDFRVL
+2822 VIGTDFRVL
-2831 YKAVPPGADP
+2831 YKAVAPGADP
-2841 NLFGWVHFKGT
+2841 NLFGWVHFNGT

-2866 LEGNV
+2866 VDGNV
-2871 LDKDFKEFEYNVDDL
+2871 PDKDFKEFEYNVDDL

-2896 MVSPNQATVPLITD
+2896 MVSPNQAYVPLITD

>member
-9 ISPYYDDYNV
+9 ISPYYDDYDV

-26 LFRPGYP
+26 LFRPGFP
-33 VQARELTTVQS
+33 VQARELTTMQS
-44 MMQHQIES
+44 MMQHQVES

-66 GELNVNPST
+66 GELNINP
-75 DSIVIQSSFLGTS
+75 DANSIVIQSSFLGTS
-88 VELYRNKLKDLT
+88 VELYRDKLTDLT

-116 NATTSEK
+116 DATTSEK

-131 YTGSGGTTNDTATF
+131 YTGSGGTESETATF
-145 INNEQVFANKDIIFG
+145 IDNEQVFANKDIIFG

-173 VPSGAIQKGSLANI
+173 VPSGAIQQGSLANI

-230 EDDSSL
+230 EDDSTL

-277 RFIDGVRSTVGNRT
+277 RFINGVRSEVGNRT
-291 QYSELEDNLA
+291 KYSELEDNLA

-312 KKDFDISFSESL
+312 KKDFDISFTESL
-324 NNGEND
+324 NNGENN
-330 GAYTVDQ
+330 GAYTSKQ
-337 VTSDLGITPTDD
+337 VTADLGITPDEN

-368 RIIPS
+368 RTIPS
-373 IVDVLKPRTTATVG
+373 ILDVIKPRTTETVG
-387 PNATKAILIDNYIN
+387 PNATKAINIDNYIN
-401 VNNVYGSPVT
+401 VKNVYGSPIT
-411 TGNNVTESYARL
+411 TGNNITESYARL
-423 EYFNRATA
+423 EYYNRATA

-444 NISGTFVVG
+444 NISGTFAVG
-453 NTLSVTGVQNVTAT
+453 NTLSVTGVQNTNAT
-467 VLVVGSNYLD
+467 VLVVGANYLD
-477 VRVTQGI
+477 VRVTQGR
-484 FVDGMQIDNGSGAT
+484 FTDGMQIDNGSGAT

-524 PTRPEDEYRLYVTD
+524 TTRPEDEYKLYVTD
-538 SNLYVKID
+538 SNLYVRID
-546 FTTNVTVQAN
+546 FTADVTVSAN

-565 TEGFVATGVDNG
+565 TEGFVSIGTTVGR
-577 KTIYVSENNSSF
+577 TIYVSENNSSF

-600 EIGTIA
+600 EVGTIA

-623 VNGNIE
+623 ANGTIE
-629 FTADPILDKLRT
+629 FTADPILEKLRP
-641 LTSGSVTATGVNSV
+641 LTSGSVTAQGVNSV
-655 PPEFNVYT
+655 PPQFNVYT
-663 TRRFVLGTP
+663 TSRFVLGTP
-672 NVSGLVKGDKI
+672 NVSGIVKGDKI
-683 YDQTNSVNYTI
+683 YDQTNTINYTV
-694 FETGTLAQSSE
+694 FETGTLANSNE
-705 TYVDVYKASGS
+705 TYVDVYRASGS

-731 FTTTTAIDAND
+731 FALTTAMDAND
-742 YLRIGSELIL
+742 YLQIGSELIL
-752 VSSKSNNV
+752 VVSKANNV
-760 ITVTRAQLGSA
+760 ATITRAQLGTS
-771 AAQYSHGTN
+771 AAQYAHGTAVN
-780 VDLLN
+780 LLN
-785 KNSNTTTVNDGNAL
+785 KNANTTTTNDGNAL
-799 EQADTVITVANGSG
+799 EQADTVITVADGSG
-813 VANNDLIVIGTETML
+813 IANNDLIVIGTETML
-828 VTSGGGT
+828 VTSGGTT

-855 ATVALLE
+855 ATVQLLE

-884 VLNASAAGIN
+884 VLNASAAGIVN
-894 NGDYIRVGNEILN
+894 NDYIRVGNEIMQ

-925 TATDHADGSTVTPH
+925 TATDHTDGSTVTPH
-939 TYTASHTTVD
+939 TYTASQTTVD
-949 MDVITTAE
+949 MEEITTAE
-957 TVFDVTNGTNITIG
+957 TVFDVADGTNINTG
-971 DYILIDSEFMYVSN
+971 DYILIDNEFMYVSN
-985 KSTNTLTVTRGQLG
+985 KATNTLTVTRGQLG
-999 TAAAAHNDGV
+999 TAATTHDNAV
-1009 TVNIFG
+1009 TVSIFT
-1015 LTTTYTTTAD
+1015 LTSSYTTTAD

-1061 EVRQNSILSFGA
+1061 EVRDNSILSFGNNV
-1073 GRTAEVLE
+1073 TAEVLE
-1081 VINAAELK
+1081 IVNAAELK
-1089 LFNSTVPDGEFSA
+1089 LFNSTVADGQFNA

-1114 GGDLVIPFDK
+1114 GGDLIIPFDK

-1129 VSNES
+1129 VTNES

-1172 TVLTVNPGSPYAP
+1172 TILTVNAGSPYAP
-1185 GDVVKLVASGGGINI
+1185 GDVVKLVATGASNI
-1200 TFSGTP
+1200 SFSGTP

-1221 RFSATLSKI
+1221 RFSVTLSKL

-1244 LKIEKTSANANK
+1244 LKVEKTTANANK

-1267 GERIEDRDLSLGIPD
+1267 GERIEDRELSLGIPD
-1282 AFKIHAIYESTND
+1282 AFKIQAIYESTND

-1309 LFKVGSIITGVSSS
+1309 LFQVGSLIEGVSSG

-1336 RVSFVYLNTNTFIP
+1336 RVSFVYINANVFIP

-1357 DSNDIA
+1357 DSNNIS

-1376 PGSSNITGLYSLNL
+1376 PGSSNITNLYTLDA
-1390 NQNGQYY
+1390 NQNGQFY

-1402 VRNANTPSPIRKLK
+1402 VRNADTPSPIRKLK
-1416 IVFDFFEHD
+1416 IVFDYFDHD

-1439 MDYKDIPAYDA
+1439 MDYKDIPAYDE
-1450 ENGIYLRNC
+1450 ENGIWLRNC
-1459 LDFRPSVSYQ
+1459 LDFRPSVSLQ
-1469 VNGQGTVSSPYEVDS
+1469 VTGQGTVSSPYEVDS

-1509 STFNLPQPNTDFTG
+1509 STFNLPQPATDFTG

-1543 VVIKGKPDDNPDAP
+1543 VVIKGKPDDTPTAPD
-1557 ENLKDSL
+1557 NLKDSL

-1576 DVRVD
+1576 NIEQDVRVQ
-1581 IRIQRVRSRGYTM
+1581 IIRSRGYTM

-1600 ENRLDRVEYY
+1600 ENRVDRVEYY

-1649 DLNNRNFQASIDVN
+1649 DLNNRNFQAAIDVE
-1663 AGEMRASHFTT
+1663 AGEMRSSHFCT
-1674 NTNLVFDEASSTGV
+1674 NTNLVFDETTSTGV
-1688 RVNDGV
+1688 RINDGV

-1707 PYASKVVNVNPFL
+1707 PYASKIVNVNPFL

-1727 IKLDPITDDWIDVE
+1727 IALDPVTDDWIDVE
-1741 KAPEQVTSVEGNFE
+1741 KRPEQVTSVEGNFE

-1783 RAFNFGSWGFTRVN
+1783 RAFNFGNWGFTRQT

-1808 INERFDRVAVGDTL
+1808 INERFDRVRVGDTL

-1829 FIRSRNVA
+1829 FIRSRNIA

-1851 YFDSQKVDQY
+1851 FFDSLSVNQY
-1861 ILPRLIELIKDPTVN
+1861 ILPRLIELIKDPAVN
-1876 SDTNSVPF
+1876 ADTNSVPF
-1884 TTGETVIGQLSGVIM
+1884 TTGETVIGLQSGVLM

-1905 VNGYSQNPY
+1905 SNGYSQNPY

-1938 AQANGEFFGNFQVGE
+1938 AQANGDFFGNFQVGE
-1953 ILVGQTSGARAYVK
+1953 ILVGQTSGARAFVK
-1967 DRRIVTDERG
+1967 DRRIITDDRG
-1977 HCEGLLWIPRP
+1977 HCEGLLWIPSP
-1988 NVPSNPSWKTG
+1988 AVATNPSWKTG
-1999 QRLFRLTSSATD
+1999 QRIFRLTSSEINSQIEGA
-2011 SRIKGTVE
+2011 VE
-2019 SSAEAKYTASGF
+2019 SSADAKYTASGF
-2031 LEVRQDNVLSVRNA
+2031 LEVRQDNVLSIRNA
-2045 DVVRTQVDD
+2045 DVVRTQVSD
-2054 SRVVTRNTG
+2054 SRIVRRNIG
-2063 FWSAPPAGDP
+2063 FWSRPRRGDP
-2073 LAQTFTVQREG
+2073 LAQTFLVQKEG

-2094 CQAKSATQPLVVR
+2094 CQAKSDTQPLVVR
-2107 IRTVLNGYPTSKII
+2107 LRTTLNGYPTDKII
-2121 PLSEAVIQPEDVQ
+2121 PLSEAVIQPQDVQ
-2134 ISEDGSL
+2134 VSEDGSL
-2141 PTTAVF
+2141 PTTATF

-2175 ELGKLDVIGNRTI
+2175 ELGKIDVLGNRTI

-2201 NGTTWNASQYE
+2201 NGSTWNASQYE

-2281 NLTASAVSIQSI
+2281 NLTASAVATTSI
-2293 AGTPGSVVIDK
+2293 AGTPGAVIIDK
-2304 IDGQFLQ
+2304 IEGQFLQ
-2311 GQTYRL
+2311 GQTYR
-2317 ISDESRANIEIAD
+2317 IVSDESRANIEIED
-2330 YGTYAVSNSTET
+2330 YGSYAISTSTEE
-2342 RTVTGLNTGASANVI
+2342 RNVNGLNSGATAKVI
-2357 SWTEHTKA
+2357 SFTERTKA
-2365 KLVFGGAPTG
+2365 KLILSGAPTG
-2375 DFIVGETLTGAGGA
+2375 DFVVGETLTGAGGA
-2389 TGTVDSWDS
+2389 TGTVVSWDS

-2412 FADSEVI
+2412 FADNEVI
-2419 TGSAASYTGTTA
+2419 TGSAASYTGTT
-2431 SSNGAVNI
+2431 SNTNGAVNI

-2446 LSNNFNV
+2446 LTNNFNV
-2453 NETIQQSVPTSI
+2453 GETIQQSVPTAI

-2474 IGDTVGA
+2474 TGDTVGA

-2511 KIEGVIS
+2511 KLEGVIS
-2518 EVAPTFIDSANLPS
+2518 EVAPTFMDSANLPN
-2532 GIAENDAVNA
+2532 GIAENDAVNS

-2552 QFHRFIDGAP
+2552 QFHAFIDGAP

-2574 SEVIAYSAIAG
+2574 NEIIAYSAIAG

-2607 TNLNSP
+2607 ADLNSA

-2619 DGIPLTEINKTHTA
+2619 DGIPLTEINKTHTS
-2633 LESSTL
+2633 LEASTL
-2639 DTYELTTTSIA
+2639 DTYELATTSIA
-2650 SNGILNGGDQVY
+2650 SNGILNGGDKVY
-2662 ATQNIQYELIM
+2662 GTQNIQYELIQ
-2673 PTIHNIVFKDT
+2673 PSIHNIVLKDT

-2689 LSGVTSTSISST
+2689 LSGVTSTSIASS

-2715 EILINENNYLNKPYM
+2715 EVILNDNNYLTKPYM

-2747 KMELTLTTQNGNIS
+2747 KMELTLTTQNENVS

-2766 QRCSVITATN
+2766 QRCSVITTTN
-2776 RISNTSIANS
+2776 RISNTAIADS
-2786 QETSTDIDLNDA
+2786 QETSVDVDLNDS

-2811 NGLKVLLSGQR
+2811 NSLKVILSAQR
-2822 QIGTDFRVL
+2822 VIGTDFRVL

-2841 NLFGWVHFKGT
+2841 NLFGWVHFNGT

-2866 LEGNV
+2866 VDGNV
-2871 LDKDFKEFEYNVDDL
+2871 PDKDFKEFEYNVDDL

-2896 MVSPNQATVPLITD
+2896 MVSPNQAYVPLITD

>member
-9 ISPYYDDYNV
+9 ISPYYDDYDV

-26 LFRPGYP
+26 LFRPGFP
-33 VQARELTTVQS
+33 VQARELTTMQS
-44 MMQHQIES
+44 MMQHQVES

-66 GELNVNPST
+66 GELNINP
-75 DSIVIQSSFLGTS
+75 DANSIVIQSSFLGTS
-88 VELYRNKLKDLT
+88 VELYRDKLTDLT

-116 NATTSEK
+116 DATTSEK

-131 YTGSGGTTNDTATF
+131 YTGSGGTESETATF
-145 INNEQVFANKDIIFG
+145 IDNEQVFANKDIIFG

-173 VPSGAIQKGSLANI
+173 VPSGAIQQGSLANI

-230 EDDSSL
+230 EDDSTL

-277 RFIDGVRSTVGNRT
+277 RFINGVRSEVGNRT
-291 QYSELEDNLA
+291 KYSELEDNLA

-312 KKDFDISFSESL
+312 KKDFDISFTESL
-324 NNGEND
+324 NNGENN
-330 GAYTVDQ
+330 GAYTSNQ
-337 VTSDLGITPTDD
+337 VTADLGITPDEN

-368 RIIPS
+368 RTIPS
-373 IVDVLKPRTTATVG
+373 ILDVIKPRTTETVG
-387 PNATKAILIDNYIN
+387 PNATKAINIDNYIN
-401 VNNVYGSPVT
+401 VKNVYGSPIT
-411 TGNNVTESYARL
+411 TGNNITESYARL
-423 EYFNRATA
+423 EYYNRATA

-444 NISGTFVVG
+444 NISGTFAVG
-453 NTLSVTGVQNVTAT
+453 NTLSVTGVQNTNAT
-467 VLVVGSNYLD
+467 VLVVGANYLD
-477 VRVTQGI
+477 VRVTQGL
-484 FVDGMQIDNGSGAT
+484 FTDGMQIDNGSGAT

-524 PTRPEDEYRLYVTD
+524 TTRPEDEYKLYVTD
-538 SNLYVKID
+538 SNLYVRID
-546 FTTNVTVQAN
+546 FTADVTVAAN

-565 TEGFVATGVDNG
+565 TEGFVSIGTTVGR
-577 KTIYVSENNSSF
+577 TIYVSENNSSF

-600 EIGTIA
+600 EVGTIA

-623 VNGNIE
+623 ANGAIE
-629 FTADPILDKLRT
+629 FTADPILEKLRP
-641 LTSGSVTATGVNSV
+641 LTSGSVTAQGVNSV

-663 TRRFVLGTP
+663 TSRFVLGTP
-672 NVSGLVKGDKI
+672 NVSGIVKGDKI
-683 YDQTNSVNYTI
+683 YDQTNTINYTV
-694 FETGTLAQSSE
+694 FETGTLANSGE
-705 TYVDVYKASGS
+705 TYVDVYRASGS
-716 VVNED
+716 IVNED

-731 FTTTTAIDAND
+731 FALTTAMDAND
-742 YLRIGSELIL
+742 YLQIGSELIL
-752 VSSKSNNV
+752 VVSKANNV
-760 ITVTRAQLGSA
+760 ATITRAQLGTS
-771 AAQYSHGTN
+771 AAQYAHGTAVN
-780 VDLLN
+780 LLN
-785 KNSNTTTVNDGNAL
+785 KNANTTTTNDGNAL
-799 EQADTVITVANGSG
+799 EQADTVITVADGSG
-813 VANNDLIVIGTETML
+813 IANNDLIVIGTETML
-828 VTSGGGT
+828 VTSGGTT

-855 ATVALLE
+855 ATVQLLE

-884 VLNASAAGIN
+884 VLNASAAGIVN
-894 NGDYIRVGNEILN
+894 NDYIRVGNEIMQ

-925 TATDHADGSTVTPH
+925 TATDHTDGSTVTPH
-939 TYTASHTTVD
+939 TYTASQTTVD
-949 MDVITTAE
+949 MEEITTAE
-957 TVFDVTNGTNITIG
+957 TVFDVADGTNINTG
-971 DYILIDSEFMYVSN
+971 DYILIDNEFMYVSN
-985 KSTNTLTVTRGQLG
+985 KATNTLTVTRGQLG
-999 TAAAAHNDGV
+999 TAATTHDNAV
-1009 TVNIFG
+1009 TVSIFT
-1015 LTTTYTTTAD
+1015 LTSSYTTTAD

-1061 EVRQNSILSFGA
+1061 EVRDNSILSFGNNV
-1073 GRTAEVLE
+1073 TAEVLE
-1081 VINAAELK
+1081 IVNAAELK
-1089 LFNSTVPDGEFSA
+1089 LFNSTVADGQFNA

-1114 GGDLVIPFDK
+1114 GGDLIIPFDK

-1129 VSNES
+1129 VTNES

-1172 TVLTVNPGSPYAP
+1172 TILTVNPGSPYAP
-1185 GDVVKLVASGGGINI
+1185 GDVVKLVATGASNI
-1200 TFSGTP
+1200 SFSGTP

-1221 RFSATLSKI
+1221 RFSVTLSKL

-1244 LKIEKTSANANK
+1244 LKVEKTTANANK

-1267 GERIEDRDLSLGIPD
+1267 GERIEDRELSLGIPD
-1282 AFKIHAIYESTND
+1282 AFKIQAIYESTND

-1309 LFKVGSIITGVSSS
+1309 LFQVGSLIEGVSSG

-1336 RVSFVYLNTNTFIP
+1336 RVSFVYINANVFIP

-1357 DSNDIA
+1357 DSNNIS

-1376 PGSSNITGLYSLNL
+1376 PGSSNITNLYTLDA
-1390 NQNGQYY
+1390 NQNGQFY

-1416 IVFDFFEHD
+1416 IVFDYFDHD

-1439 MDYKDIPAYDA
+1439 MDYKDIPAYDE
-1450 ENGIYLRNC
+1450 ENGIWLRNC
-1459 LDFRPSVSYQ
+1459 LDFRPSVSLQ
-1469 VNGQGTVSSPYEVDS
+1469 VTGQGTVSSPYEVDS

-1509 STFNLPQPNTDFTG
+1509 STFNLPQPATDFTG

-1543 VVIKGKPDDNPDAP
+1543 VVIKGKPDDTPTAPD
-1557 ENLKDSL
+1557 NLKDSL

-1576 DVRVD
+1576 NIEQDVRVQ
-1581 IRIQRVRSRGYTM
+1581 IIRSRGYTM

-1600 ENRLDRVEYY
+1600 ENRVDRVEYY

-1649 DLNNRNFQASIDVN
+1649 DLNNRNFQAAIDVE
-1663 AGEMRASHFTT
+1663 AGEMRSSHFCT
-1674 NTNLVFDEASSTGV
+1674 NTNLVFDETASTGV
-1688 RVNDGV
+1688 RINDGV

-1707 PYASKVVNVNPFL
+1707 PYASKIVNVNPFL

-1727 IKLDPITDDWIDVE
+1727 IALDPVTDDWIDVE
-1741 KAPEQVTSVEGNFE
+1741 KRPEQVTSVEGNFE

-1783 RAFNFGSWGFTRVN
+1783 RAFNFGNWGFTRQT

-1808 INERFDRVAVGDTL
+1808 INERFDRVRVGDTL

-1829 FIRSRNVA
+1829 FIRSRNIA

-1851 YFDSQKVDQY
+1851 FFDSLSVNQY
-1861 ILPRLIELIKDPTVN
+1861 ILPRLIELIKDPAVN
-1876 SDTNSVPF
+1876 ADTNSVPF
-1884 TTGETVIGQLSGVIM
+1884 TTGETVIGLQSGVLM

-1905 VNGYSQNPY
+1905 SNGYSQNPY

-1938 AQANGEFFGNFQVGE
+1938 AQANGDFFGNFQVGE
-1953 ILVGQTSGARAYVK
+1953 ILVGQTSGARAFVK
-1967 DRRIVTDERG
+1967 DRRIITDDRG
-1977 HCEGLLWIPRP
+1977 HCEGLLWIPSP
-1988 NVPSNPSWKTG
+1988 AVATNPSWKTG
-1999 QRLFRLTSSATD
+1999 QRIFRLTSSEINSQIEGA
-2011 SRIKGTVE
+2011 VE
-2019 SSAEAKYTASGF
+2019 SSADAKYTASGF
-2031 LEVRQDNVLSVRNA
+2031 LEVRQDNVLSIRNA
-2045 DVVRTQVDD
+2045 DVVRTQVSD
-2054 SRVVTRNTG
+2054 SRIVRRNIG
-2063 FWSAPPAGDP
+2063 FWSRPRRGDP
-2073 LAQTFTVQREG
+2073 LAQTFLVQREG

-2094 CQAKSATQPLVVR
+2094 CQAKSDTQPLVVR
-2107 IRTVLNGYPTSKII
+2107 LRTTLNGYPTDKII
-2121 PLSEAVIQPEDVQ
+2121 PLSEAVIQPQDVQ
-2134 ISEDGSL
+2134 VSEDGSL
-2141 PTTAVF
+2141 PTTATF

-2175 ELGKLDVIGNRTI
+2175 ELGKIDVLGNRTI

-2281 NLTASAVSIQSI
+2281 NLTASAVATTSI
-2293 AGTPGSVVIDK
+2293 AGTPGAVIIDK
-2304 IDGQFLQ
+2304 IEGQFLQ
-2311 GQTYRL
+2311 GQTYR
-2317 ISDESRANIEIAD
+2317 IVSDESRANIEIED
-2330 YGTYAVSNSTET
+2330 YGSYAISTSTEE
-2342 RTVTGLNTGASANVI
+2342 RNVNGLNSGATAKVI
-2357 SWTEHTKA
+2357 SFTERTKA
-2365 KLVFGGAPTG
+2365 KLVLSGAPTG
-2375 DFIVGETLTGAGGA
+2375 DFIQGETLTGAGGA
-2389 TGTVDSWDS
+2389 TGTVVSWDS

-2412 FADSEVI
+2412 FADNEVI
-2419 TGSAASYTGTTA
+2419 TGSAASYTGTT
-2431 SSNGAVNI
+2431 SNTNGAVNI

-2446 LSNNFNV
+2446 LTNNFNV
-2453 NETIQQSVPTSI
+2453 GETIQQSVPTAI

-2474 IGDTVGA
+2474 TGDTVGA

-2511 KIEGVIS
+2511 KLEGVIS
-2518 EVAPTFIDSANLPS
+2518 EVAPTFMDSANLPN
-2532 GIAENDAVNA
+2532 GIAENDAVNS

-2552 QFHRFIDGAP
+2552 QFHAFIDGAP

-2574 SEVIAYSAIAG
+2574 NEIIAYSAIAG

-2607 TNLNSP
+2607 ADLNAA

-2619 DGIPLTEINKTHTA
+2619 DGIPLTEINKTHTS
-2633 LESSTL
+2633 LEASTL
-2639 DTYELTTTSIA
+2639 DTYELATTSIA
-2650 SNGILNGGDQVY
+2650 SNGILNGGDKVY
-2662 ATQNIQYELIM
+2662 GTQNIQYELIQ
-2673 PTIHNIVFKDT
+2673 PSIHNIVLKDT

-2689 LSGVTSTSISST
+2689 LSGVTSTSIASS

-2715 EILINENNYLNKPYM
+2715 EVILNDNNYLTKPYM

-2747 KMELTLTTQNGNIS
+2747 KMELTLTTQNENVS

-2766 QRCSVITATN
+2766 QRCSVITTTN
-2776 RISNTSIANS
+2776 RISNTAIADS
-2786 QETSTDIDLNDA
+2786 QETSVDVDLNDS

-2811 NGLKVLLSGQR
+2811 NSLKVILSAQR
-2822 QIGTDFRVL
+2822 VIGTDFRVL

-2841 NLFGWVHFKGT
+2841 NLFGWVHFNGT

-2866 LEGNV
+2866 VDGNV
-2871 LDKDFKEFEYNVDDL
+2871 PDKDFKEFEYNVDDL

-2896 MVSPNQATVPLITD
+2896 MVSPNQAYVPLITD

>member
-9 ISPYYDDYNV
+9 ISPYYDDYDV

-26 LFRPGYP
+26 LFRPGFP
-33 VQARELTTVQS
+33 VQARELTTMQS
-44 MMQHQIES
+44 MMQHQVES

-66 GELNVNPST
+66 GELNVNP
-75 DSIVIQSSFLGTS
+75 DANSIVIQSSFLGTS
-88 VELYRNKLKDLT
+88 VELYRDKLTDLT

-116 NATTSEK
+116 DATTSEK

-131 YTGSGGTTNDTATF
+131 YTGSGGTDNDTATF
-145 INNEQVFANKDIIFG
+145 VDNEQVFANKDIIFG

-173 VPSGAIQKGSLANI
+173 VPSGAIQQGSLANI
-187 KQGVYFVRGFFVD
+187 KPGVYFVRGFFVD

-230 EDDSSL
+230 EDDSTL

-277 RFIDGVRSTVGNRT
+277 RFINGVRSEVGNRT
-291 QYSELEDNLA
+291 KYSELEDNLA

-312 KKDFDISFSESL
+312 KKDFDISFTESL
-324 NNGEND
+324 NNGENN
-330 GAYTVDQ
+330 GAYTSNQ
-337 VTSDLGITPTDD
+337 LTADLGITPDEN

-368 RIIPS
+368 RTIPS
-373 IVDVLKPRTTATVG
+373 ILDVIKPRTTETVG
-387 PNATKAILIDNYIN
+387 PNATKAINIDNYIN
-401 VNNVYGSPVT
+401 VKNVYGSPIT
-411 TGNNVTESYARL
+411 TGNNITESYARL
-423 EYFNRATA
+423 EYYNRATA

-444 NISGTFVVG
+444 NISGTFAVG
-453 NTLSVTGVQNVTAT
+453 NTLSVTGVQNTNAT

-477 VRVTQGI
+477 VRVTQGL
-484 FVDGMQIDNGSGAT
+484 FTDGMQIDNGSGAT

-538 SNLYVKID
+538 SNLYVKIT
-546 FTTNVTVQAN
+546 FTTDVTVAAN

-565 TEGFVATGVDNG
+565 TEGFVSIGTTAGR
-577 KTIYVSENNSSF
+577 TIYVSENNSSF

-600 EIGTIA
+600 EIGTIDS
-606 AVKQYEFSDIR
+606 VKQYEFSDIR

-623 VNGNIE
+623 ANGAIE
-629 FTADPILDKLRT
+629 FTADPILEKLRA
-641 LTSGSVTATGVNSV
+641 LTSGSVTANGVNSV

-663 TRRFVLGTP
+663 TSRFVLGQP
-672 NVSGLVKGDKI
+672 SVAGLVKGDKI
-683 YDQTNSVNYTI
+683 YDQTNSINYTV
-694 FETGTLAQSSE
+694 FETGTLANSGE
-705 TYVDVYKASGS
+705 TYIDVYRASAA

-731 FTTTTAIDAND
+731 FVTTTAIDAND
-742 YLRIGSELIL
+742 YLQIGSELIL
-752 VSSKSNNV
+752 VASKSNNV
-760 ITVTRAQLGSA
+760 VTITRAQLGTS
-771 AAQYSHGTN
+771 AAQYSHGTTVN
-780 VDLLN
+780 LLN
-785 KNSNTTTVNDGNAL
+785 KNANTTTTNDGNAL
-799 EQADTVITVANGSG
+799 EQADTVITVADGSG
-813 VANNDLIVIGTETML
+813 IANNDLIVIDTETML

-848 STSHADG
+848 AASHAD
-855 ATVALLE
+855 ATTVQLLE

-876 LAADTTLT
+876 LSSDTTLT
-884 VLNASAAGIN
+884 VLNASAAGIVN
-894 NGDYIRVGNEILN
+894 NDYIRVGNEIMQ

-925 TATDHADGSTVTPH
+925 TATDHTDGSTVTPH
-939 TYTASHTTVD
+939 TYTASQTTVD
-949 MDVITTAE
+949 MEEITTAE
-957 TVFDVTNGTNITIG
+957 TVFDVADGTNINTG
-971 DYILIDSEFMYVSN
+971 DYILIDNEFMYVSN
-985 KSTNTLTVTRGQLG
+985 KATNTLTVTRGQLG
-999 TAAAAHNDGV
+999 TAATTHDNAV
-1009 TVNIFG
+1009 TVSIFT
-1015 LTTTYTTTAD
+1015 LTSTYTTTAD
-1025 RVDLYDAA
+1025 RIDLFDAA
-1033 SSGTRIGTLD
+1033 SSGNRIGTLD
-1043 SYGSVYQLLTGNL
+1043 SFGSVYQLLTGNL

-1061 EVRQNSILSFGA
+1061 EVRENSILSFGNNV
-1073 GRTAEVLE
+1073 TAEVLDI
-1081 VINAAELK
+1081 VNAAELK
-1089 LFNSTVPDGEFSA
+1089 LFNSTVADGQFSA

-1107 PQLVNDE
+1107 PQLVNEE
-1114 GGDLVIPFDK
+1114 GGDLIIPFDK

-1172 TVLTVNPGSPYAP
+1172 TILTVNPGSPYAP
-1185 GDVVKLVASGGGINI
+1185 GDVVKLVATGASNI
-1200 TFSGTP
+1200 SFSGTP

-1221 RFSATLSKI
+1221 RFSVTLSKL

-1244 LKIEKTSANANK
+1244 LKVEKTIANANK

-1309 LFKVGSIITGVSSS
+1309 LFQVGSLIEGVSSG

-1336 RVSFVYLNTNTFIP
+1336 RVSFVYINSNVFIP

-1357 DSNDIA
+1357 DSNNIS

-1376 PGSSNITGLYSLNL
+1376 PGSSNITNLYTLDA
-1390 NQNGQYY
+1390 NQNGQFYS
-1397 NTSKV
+1397 TSKL

-1416 IVFDFFEHD
+1416 IVFDYFDHD

-1459 LDFRPSVSYQ
+1459 LDFRPSVSLQ
-1469 VNGQGTVSSPYEVDS
+1469 VTGQGTVSSPYEVDS

-1504 FGTTA
+1504 FGTSA
-1509 STFNLPQPNTDFTG
+1509 STFNLPQPATDFTG

-1543 VVIKGKPDDNPDAP
+1543 VVIKGKPDDTPVAPD
-1557 ENLKDSL
+1557 NLKDSL

-1576 DVRVD
+1576 DIEQDVRVQ
-1581 IRIQRVRSRGYTM
+1581 IIRSRGYTM

-1600 ENRLDRVEYY
+1600 ENRVDRVEYY

-1649 DLNNRNFQASIDVN
+1649 DLNNRNFQAAIDVE
-1663 AGEMRASHFTT
+1663 AGEMRSSHFCT
-1674 NTNLVFDEASSTGV
+1674 NTNLVFDENASTGV
-1688 RVNDGV
+1688 RINDGV

-1707 PYASKVVNVNPFL
+1707 PYASKIVNVNPFL

-1727 IKLDPITDDWIDVE
+1727 IALDPVTDDWIDVE
-1741 KAPEQVTSVEGNFE
+1741 KRPEQVTSVEGNFE
-1755 QTLREEGADRNGIV
+1755 QTIREEGADRNGIV

-1783 RAFNFGSWGFTRVN
+1783 RAFNFGNWGFTRQT

-1808 INERFDRVAVGDTL
+1808 INERFDRVRVGDTL
-1822 LSRSSIP
+1822 LSRTSIP
-1829 FIRSRNVA
+1829 FIRSRNIA

-1851 YFDSQKVDQY
+1851 FFDSLTVNQY
-1861 ILPRLIELIKDPTVN
+1861 ILPRLIELIKDPAVN
-1876 SDTNSVPF
+1876 ADTNSVPF
-1884 TTGETVIGQLSGVIM
+1884 TTGETVIGLQSGVLM

-1905 VNGYSQNPY
+1905 SNGYSQNPY

-1938 AQANGEFFGNFQVGE
+1938 AQANGDFFGNFQVGE
-1953 ILVGQTSGARAYVK
+1953 ILVGQTSGARAFVK
-1967 DRRIVTDERG
+1967 DRRIITDDRG
-1977 HCEGLLWIPRP
+1977 HCEGLLWIPSP
-1988 NVPSNPSWKTG
+1988 AVSTNPSWKTG
-1999 QRLFRLTSSATD
+1999 QRIFRLTSSEINSQIEGA
-2011 SRIKGTVE
+2011 VE
-2019 SSAEAKYTASGF
+2019 SSADAKYTASGF
-2031 LEVRQDNVLSVRNA
+2031 LEVRQDNVLSIRNA
-2045 DVVRTQVDD
+2045 DVVRTQVSD
-2054 SRVVTRNTG
+2054 SRIVRRNIG
-2063 FWSAPPAGDP
+2063 FWSRPRRGDP
-2073 LAQTFTVQREG
+2073 LAQTFIVQKEG
-2084 GMFVTKADVF
+2084 GMFLTKADVF
-2094 CQAKSATQPLVVR
+2094 CQAKSDTQPLVVR
-2107 IRTVLNGYPTSKII
+2107 LRTTLNGYPTDKII
-2121 PLSEAVIQPEDVQ
+2121 PLSEAVIQPQDVQ
-2134 ISEDGSL
+2134 VSEDGSL
-2141 PTTAVF
+2141 PTTATF

-2161 ETFCEAPEYTLWVA
+2161 ECFCEAPEYTLWVA
-2175 ELGKLDVIGNRTI
+2175 ELGKIDVLGNRTI

-2239 KGNNGIHNLIRN
+2239 KGNKGIHNLIRN

-2281 NLTASAVSIQSI
+2281 NLTASAVATTSI
-2293 AGTPGSVVIDK
+2293 AGTPGAVIIDK
-2304 IDGQFLQ
+2304 IEGQFLQ
-2311 GQTYRL
+2311 GQTYR
-2317 ISDESRANIEIAD
+2317 IVSDESRANIEIED
-2330 YGTYAVSNSTET
+2330 YGSYSISTSTEE
-2342 RTVTGLNTGASANVI
+2342 RNVNGLNSGATAKVI
-2357 SWTEHTKA
+2357 SFTERTKA
-2365 KLVFGGAPTG
+2365 KLIFASAPTG
-2375 DFIVGETLTGAGGA
+2375 DFVQGETLTGAGGA
-2389 TGTVDSWDS
+2389 TGTVNSWDS

-2412 FADSEVI
+2412 FADNEVI
-2419 TGSAASYTGTTA
+2419 TGSAASYTGTT
-2431 SSNGAVNI
+2431 SNTNGAVNI

-2446 LSNNFNV
+2446 LTNNFNV
-2453 NETIQQSVPTSI
+2453 GETIQQSVPTAI

-2474 IGDTVGA
+2474 TGDTVGA

-2511 KIEGVIS
+2511 KLEGVIS
-2518 EVAPTFIDSANLPS
+2518 EVAPTFIDSANLPN
-2532 GIAENDAVNA
+2532 GIAENDAVNS
-2542 SFTLPVLDAT
+2542 SFTLPVLDVT
-2552 QFHRFIDGAP
+2552 QFHAFIDGAP

-2574 SEVIAYSAIAG
+2574 DEIIAYSAIAG

-2607 TNLNSP
+2607 ADLNSA

-2619 DGIPLTEINKTHTA
+2619 DGIPLTEINKTHTS

-2639 DTYELTTTSIA
+2639 DTYELATTSIA
-2650 SNGILNGGDQVY
+2650 SNGILNGGDKVY
-2662 ATQNIQYELIM
+2662 GTQNIQYELIQ
-2673 PTIHNIVFKDT
+2673 PSIHNIVLKDT

-2689 LSGVTSTSISST
+2689 LSGVTSTSIASS
-2701 ISDQPSFVADGSYR
+2701 ISDQPSFIADGSYK
-2715 EILINENNYLNKPYM
+2715 EVIINDNNYFDKPYM

-2747 KMELTLTTQNGNIS
+2747 KMELTLTTQNENVS

-2766 QRCSVITATN
+2766 QRCSVITTTN
-2776 RISNTSIANS
+2776 RISNTAIADS
-2786 QETSTDIDLNDA
+2786 QETSVDVDLNDS

-2804 QTLAQPA
+2804 QTLSQPA
-2811 NGLKVLLSGQR
+2811 NSLKVILSAQR
-2822 QIGTDFRVL
+2822 VIGTDFRVL

-2841 NLFGWVHFKGT
+2841 NLFGWEHFNGT
-2852 GVPDVDPGNSVPTI
+2852 GIPDVDPGNSVPTI
-2866 LEGNV
+2866 VDGNV
-2871 LDKDFKEFEYNVDDL
+2871 PDKDFKEFEYNVDDL

-2896 MVSPNQATVPLITD
+2896 MVSPNQAKVPLITD

>member
-9 ISPYYDDYNV
+9 ISPYYDDYDV

-26 LFRPGYP
+26 LFRPGFP
-33 VQARELTTVQS
+33 VQARELTTMQS
-44 MMQHQIES
+44 MMQHQVES

-66 GELNVNPST
+66 GELNINP
-75 DSIVIQSSFLGTS
+75 DANSIVIQSSFLGTS
-88 VELYRNKLKDLT
+88 VELYRDKLTDLT

-116 NATTSEK
+116 DATTSEK

-131 YTGSGGTTNDTATF
+131 YTGSGGTESETATF
-145 INNEQVFANKDIIFG
+145 IDNEQVFANKDIIFG

-173 VPSGAIQKGSLANI
+173 VPSGAIQQGSLANI

-230 EDDSSL
+230 EDDSTL

-277 RFIDGVRSTVGNRT
+277 RFINGVRSEVGNRT
-291 QYSELEDNLA
+291 KYSELEDNLA

-312 KKDFDISFSESL
+312 KKDFDISFTESL
-324 NNGEND
+324 NNGENN
-330 GAYTVDQ
+330 GAYTSNQ
-337 VTSDLGITPTDD
+337 VTADLGITPDEN

-368 RIIPS
+368 RTIPS
-373 IVDVLKPRTTATVG
+373 ILDVIKPRTTETVG
-387 PNATKAILIDNYIN
+387 PNATKAINIDNYIN
-401 VNNVYGSPVT
+401 VKNVYGSPIT
-411 TGNNVTESYARL
+411 TGNNITESYARL
-423 EYFNRATA
+423 EYYNRATA

-444 NISGTFVVG
+444 NISGTFAVG
-453 NTLSVTGVQNVTAT
+453 NTLSVTGVQNTNAT
-467 VLVVGSNYLD
+467 VLVVGANYLD
-477 VRVTQGI
+477 VRVTQGL
-484 FVDGMQIDNGSGAT
+484 FTDGMQIDNGSGAT

-524 PTRPEDEYRLYVTD
+524 TTRPEDEYKLYVTD
-538 SNLYVKID
+538 SNLYVRID
-546 FTTNVTVQAN
+546 FTADVTVSAN

-565 TEGFVATGVDNG
+565 TEGFVSIGTTVGR
-577 KTIYVSENNSSF
+577 TIYVSENNSSF

-600 EIGTIA
+600 EVGTIA

-623 VNGNIE
+623 ANGTIE
-629 FTADPILDKLRT
+629 FTADPILEKLRP
-641 LTSGSVTATGVNSV
+641 LTSGSVTAQGVNSV
-655 PPEFNVYT
+655 PPQFNVYT
-663 TRRFVLGTP
+663 TSRFVLGTP
-672 NVSGLVKGDKI
+672 NVSGIVKGDKI
-683 YDQTNSVNYTI
+683 YDQTNTINYTV
-694 FETGTLAQSSE
+694 FETGTLANSGE
-705 TYVDVYKASGS
+705 TYVDVYRASGS

-731 FTTTTAIDAND
+731 FALTTAMDAND
-742 YLRIGSELIL
+742 YLQIGSELIL
-752 VSSKSNNV
+752 VVSKANNV
-760 ITVTRAQLGSA
+760 ATITRAQLGTS
-771 AAQYSHGTN
+771 AAQYAHGTAVN
-780 VDLLN
+780 LLN
-785 KNSNTTTVNDGNAL
+785 KNANTTTTNDGNAL
-799 EQADTVITVANGSG
+799 EQADTVITVADGSG
-813 VANNDLIVIGTETML
+813 IANNDLIVIGTETML
-828 VTSGGGT
+828 VTSGGTT

-855 ATVALLE
+855 ATVQLLE

-884 VLNASAAGIN
+884 VLNASAAGIVN
-894 NGDYIRVGNEILN
+894 NDYIRVGNEIMQ

-925 TATDHADGSTVTPH
+925 TATDHTDGSTVTPH
-939 TYTASHTTVD
+939 TYTASQTTVD
-949 MDVITTAE
+949 MEEITTAE
-957 TVFDVTNGTNITIG
+957 TVFDVADGTNINTG
-971 DYILIDSEFMYVSN
+971 DYILIDNEFMYVSN
-985 KSTNTLTVTRGQLG
+985 KATNTLTVTRGQLG
-999 TAAAAHNDGV
+999 TAATTHDNAV
-1009 TVNIFG
+1009 TVSIFT
-1015 LTTTYTTTAD
+1015 LTSSYTTTAD

-1061 EVRQNSILSFGA
+1061 EVRDNSILSFGNNV
-1073 GRTAEVLE
+1073 TAEVLE
-1081 VINAAELK
+1081 IVNAAELK
-1089 LFNSTVPDGEFSA
+1089 LFNSTVADGQFNA

-1114 GGDLVIPFDK
+1114 GGDLIIPFDK

-1129 VSNES
+1129 VTNES

-1172 TVLTVNPGSPYAP
+1172 TILTVNAGSPYAP
-1185 GDVVKLVASGGGINI
+1185 GDVVKLVATGASNI
-1200 TFSGTP
+1200 SFSGTP

-1221 RFSATLSKI
+1221 RFSVTLSKL

-1244 LKIEKTSANANK
+1244 LKVEKTTANANK

-1282 AFKIHAIYESTND
+1282 AFKIQAIYESTND

-1309 LFKVGSIITGVSSS
+1309 LFQVGSLIEGVSSG

-1336 RVSFVYLNTNTFIP
+1336 RVSFVYINANVFIP

-1357 DSNDIA
+1357 DSNNIS

-1376 PGSSNITGLYSLNL
+1376 PGSSNITNLYTLDA
-1390 NQNGQYY
+1390 NQNGQFY

-1416 IVFDFFEHD
+1416 IVFDYFDHD

-1439 MDYKDIPAYDA
+1439 MDYKDIPAYDE
-1450 ENGIYLRNC
+1450 ENGIWLRNC
-1459 LDFRPSVSYQ
+1459 LDFRPSVSLQ
-1469 VNGQGTVSSPYEVDS
+1469 VTGQGTVSSPYEVDS
-1484 QLVGGQAGTGVST
+1484 QLVSGQAGTGVST

-1509 STFNLPQPNTDFTG
+1509 STFNLPQPATDFTG

-1543 VVIKGKPDDNPDAP
+1543 VVIKGKPDDTPTAPD
-1557 ENLKDSL
+1557 NLKDSL

-1576 DVRVD
+1576 NIEQDVRVQ
-1581 IRIQRVRSRGYTM
+1581 IIRSRGYTM

-1600 ENRLDRVEYY
+1600 ENRVDRVEYY

-1649 DLNNRNFQASIDVN
+1649 DLNNRNFQAAIDVE
-1663 AGEMRASHFTT
+1663 AGEMRSSHFCT
-1674 NTNLVFDEASSTGV
+1674 NTNLVFDETTSTGV
-1688 RVNDGV
+1688 RINDGV

-1707 PYASKVVNVNPFL
+1707 PYASKIVNVNPFL

-1727 IKLDPITDDWIDVE
+1727 IALDPVTDDWIDVE
-1741 KAPEQVTSVEGNFE
+1741 KRPEQVTSVEGNFE

-1783 RAFNFGSWGFTRVN
+1783 RAFNFGNWGFTRQT

-1808 INERFDRVAVGDTL
+1808 INERFDRVRVGDTL

-1829 FIRSRNVA
+1829 FIRSRNIA

-1851 YFDSQKVDQY
+1851 FFDSLSVNQY
-1861 ILPRLIELIKDPTVN
+1861 ILPRLIELIKDPAVN
-1876 SDTNSVPF
+1876 ADTNSVPF
-1884 TTGETVIGQLSGVIM
+1884 TTGETVIGLRSGVLM

-1905 VNGYSQNPY
+1905 SNGYSQNPY

-1938 AQANGEFFGNFQVGE
+1938 AQANGDFFGNFQVGE
-1953 ILVGQTSGARAYVK
+1953 ILVGQTSGARAFVK
-1967 DRRIVTDERG
+1967 DRRIITDDRG
-1977 HCEGLLWIPRP
+1977 HCEGLLWIPSP
-1988 NVPSNPSWKTG
+1988 AVATNPSWKTG
-1999 QRLFRLTSSATD
+1999 QRIFRLTSSEINSQIEGA
-2011 SRIKGTVE
+2011 VE
-2019 SSAEAKYTASGF
+2019 TSADAKYTASGF
-2031 LEVRQDNVLSVRNA
+2031 LEVRQDNVLSIRNA
-2045 DVVRTQVDD
+2045 DVVRTQVSD
-2054 SRVVTRNTG
+2054 SRIVRRNIG
-2063 FWSAPPAGDP
+2063 FWSRPRRGDP
-2073 LAQTFTVQREG
+2073 LAQTFLVQREG

-2094 CQAKSATQPLVVR
+2094 CQAKSDTQPLVVR
-2107 IRTVLNGYPTSKII
+2107 LRTTLNGYPTDKII
-2121 PLSEAVIQPEDVQ
+2121 PLSEAVIQPQDVQ
-2134 ISEDGSL
+2134 VSEDGSL
-2141 PTTAVF
+2141 PTTATF

-2175 ELGKLDVIGNRTI
+2175 ELGKIDVLGNRTI

-2281 NLTASAVSIQSI
+2281 NLTASAVATTSI
-2293 AGTPGSVVIDK
+2293 AGTPGAVIIDK
-2304 IDGQFLQ
+2304 IEGQFLQ
-2311 GQTYRL
+2311 GQTYR
-2317 ISDESRANIEIAD
+2317 IVSDESRANIEIED
-2330 YGTYAVSNSTET
+2330 YGSYAISTSTEE
-2342 RTVTGLNTGASANVI
+2342 RNVGGLNSGASAKVI
-2357 SWTEHTKA
+2357 SFTERTKA
-2365 KLVFGGAPTG
+2365 KLVLSGAPTG
-2375 DFIVGETLTGAGGA
+2375 DFVVGETLTGAGGA
-2389 TGTVDSWDS
+2389 TGTVVSWDS

-2412 FADSEVI
+2412 FADNEVI
-2419 TGSAASYTGTTA
+2419 TGSAASYTGTT
-2431 SSNGAVNI
+2431 SNTNGAVNI

-2446 LSNNFNV
+2446 LTNNFNV
-2453 NETIQQSVPTSI
+2453 GETIQQSVPTAI

-2474 IGDTVGA
+2474 TGDTVGA

-2511 KIEGVIS
+2511 KLEGVIS
-2518 EVAPTFIDSANLPS
+2518 EVAPTFMDSANLPN
-2532 GIAENDAVNA
+2532 GIAENDAVNS

-2552 QFHRFIDGAP
+2552 QFHAFIDGAP

-2574 SEVIAYSAIAG
+2574 NEIIAYSAIAG

-2607 TNLNSP
+2607 ADLNSA

-2619 DGIPLTEINKTHTA
+2619 DGIPLTEINKTHTS
-2633 LESSTL
+2633 LEASTL
-2639 DTYELTTTSIA
+2639 DTYELATTSIA
-2650 SNGILNGGDQVY
+2650 SNGILNGGDKVY
-2662 ATQNIQYELIM
+2662 GTQNIQYELIQ
-2673 PTIHNIVFKDT
+2673 PSIHNIVLKDT

-2689 LSGVTSTSISST
+2689 LSGVTSTSIASS

-2715 EILINENNYLNKPYM
+2715 EVILNDNNYLTKPYM

-2747 KMELTLTTQNGNIS
+2747 KMELTLTTQNENVS

-2766 QRCSVITATN
+2766 QRCSVITTTN
-2776 RISNTSIANS
+2776 RISNTAIADS
-2786 QETSTDIDLNDA
+2786 QETSVDVDLNDS

-2811 NGLKVLLSGQR
+2811 NSLKVILSAQR
-2822 QIGTDFRVL
+2822 VIGTDFRVL

-2841 NLFGWVHFKGT
+2841 NLFGWVHFNGT

-2866 LEGNV
+2866 VDGNV
-2871 LDKDFKEFEYNVDDL
+2871 PDKDFKEFEYNVDDL

-2896 MVSPNQATVPLITD
+2896 MVSPNQAYVPLITD

>member
-9 ISPYYDDYNV
+9 ISPYYDDYDV

-26 LFRPGYP
+26 LFRPGFP
-33 VQARELTTVQS
+33 VQARELTTMQS
-44 MMQHQIES
+44 MMQHQVES

-66 GELNVNPST
+66 GELNINP
-75 DSIVIQSSFLGTS
+75 DANSIVIQSSFLGTS
-88 VELYRNKLKDLT
+88 VELYRDKLTDLT

-116 NATTSEK
+116 DATTSEK

-131 YTGSGGTTNDTATF
+131 YTGSGGTESETATF
-145 INNEQVFANKDIIFG
+145 IDNEQVFANKDIIFG

-173 VPSGAIQKGSLANI
+173 VPSGAIQQGSLANI

-230 EDDSSL
+230 EDDSTL

-277 RFIDGVRSTVGNRT
+277 RFINGVRSEVGNRT
-291 QYSELEDNLA
+291 KYSELEDNLA

-312 KKDFDISFSESL
+312 KKDFDISFTESL
-324 NNGEND
+324 NNGENN
-330 GAYTVDQ
+330 GAYTSKQ
-337 VTSDLGITPTDD
+337 VTADLGITPDEN

-368 RIIPS
+368 RTIPS
-373 IVDVLKPRTTATVG
+373 ILDVIKPRTTETVG
-387 PNATKAILIDNYIN
+387 PNATKAINIDNYIN
-401 VNNVYGSPVT
+401 VKNVYGSPIT
-411 TGNNVTESYARL
+411 TGNNITESYARL
-423 EYFNRATA
+423 EYYNRATA

-444 NISGTFVVG
+444 NISGTFAVG
-453 NTLSVTGVQNVTAT
+453 NTLSVTGVQNTNAT
-467 VLVVGSNYLD
+467 VLVVGANYLD
-477 VRVTQGI
+477 VRVTQGR
-484 FVDGMQIDNGSGAT
+484 FTDGMQIDNGSGAT

-524 PTRPEDEYRLYVTD
+524 TTRPEDEYKLYVTD
-538 SNLYVKID
+538 SNLYVRID
-546 FTTNVTVQAN
+546 FTADVTVSAN

-565 TEGFVATGVDNG
+565 TEGFVSIGTTVGR
-577 KTIYVSENNSSF
+577 TIYVSENNSSF

-600 EIGTIA
+600 EVGTIA

-623 VNGNIE
+623 ANGTIE
-629 FTADPILDKLRT
+629 FTADPILEKLRP
-641 LTSGSVTATGVNSV
+641 LTSGSVTAQGVNSV
-655 PPEFNVYT
+655 PPQFNVYT
-663 TRRFVLGTP
+663 TSRFVLGTP
-672 NVSGLVKGDKI
+672 NVSGIVKGDKI
-683 YDQTNSVNYTI
+683 YDQTNTINYTV
-694 FETGTLAQSSE
+694 FETGTLANSGE
-705 TYVDVYKASGS
+705 TYVDVYRASGS

-731 FTTTTAIDAND
+731 FALTTAMDAND
-742 YLRIGSELIL
+742 YLQIGSELIL
-752 VSSKSNNV
+752 VVSKANNV
-760 ITVTRAQLGSA
+760 ATITRAQLGTS
-771 AAQYSHGTN
+771 AAQYAHGTAVN
-780 VDLLN
+780 LLN
-785 KNSNTTTVNDGNAL
+785 KNANTTTTNDGNAL
-799 EQADTVITVANGSG
+799 EQADTVITVADGSG
-813 VANNDLIVIGTETML
+813 IANNDLIVIGTETML
-828 VTSGGGT
+828 VTSGGTT

-855 ATVALLE
+855 ATVQLLE

-884 VLNASAAGIN
+884 VLNASAAGIVN
-894 NGDYIRVGNEILN
+894 NDYIRVGNEIMQ

-925 TATDHADGSTVTPH
+925 TATDHTDGSTVTPH
-939 TYTASHTTVD
+939 TYTASQTTVD
-949 MDVITTAE
+949 MEEITTAE
-957 TVFDVTNGTNITIG
+957 TVFDVADGTNINTG
-971 DYILIDSEFMYVSN
+971 DYILIDNEFMYVSN
-985 KSTNTLTVTRGQLG
+985 KATNTLTVTRGQLG
-999 TAAAAHNDGV
+999 TAATTHDNAV
-1009 TVNIFG
+1009 TVSIFT
-1015 LTTTYTTTAD
+1015 LTSSYTTTAD

-1061 EVRQNSILSFGA
+1061 EVRDNSILSFGNNV
-1073 GRTAEVLE
+1073 TAEVLE
-1081 VINAAELK
+1081 IVNAAELK
-1089 LFNSTVPDGEFSA
+1089 LFNSTVADGQFNA

-1114 GGDLVIPFDK
+1114 GGDLIIPFDK

-1129 VSNES
+1129 VTNES

-1172 TVLTVNPGSPYAP
+1172 TILTVNAGSPYAP
-1185 GDVVKLVASGGGINI
+1185 GDVVKLVATGASNI
-1200 TFSGTP
+1200 SFSGTP

-1221 RFSATLSKI
+1221 RFSVTLSKL

-1244 LKIEKTSANANK
+1244 LKVEKTTANANK

-1282 AFKIHAIYESTND
+1282 AFKIQAIYESTND

-1309 LFKVGSIITGVSSS
+1309 LFQVGSLIEGVSSG

-1336 RVSFVYLNTNTFIP
+1336 RVSFVYINANVFIP

-1357 DSNDIA
+1357 DSNNIS

-1376 PGSSNITGLYSLNL
+1376 PGSSNITNLYTLDA
-1390 NQNGQYY
+1390 NQNGQFY

-1416 IVFDFFEHD
+1416 IVFDYFDHD

-1439 MDYKDIPAYDA
+1439 MDYKDIPAYDE
-1450 ENGIYLRNC
+1450 ENGIWLRNC
-1459 LDFRPSVSYQ
+1459 LDFRPSVSLQ
-1469 VNGQGTVSSPYEVDS
+1469 VTGQGTVSSPYEVDS

-1509 STFNLPQPNTDFTG
+1509 STFNLPQPATDFTG

-1543 VVIKGKPDDNPDAP
+1543 VVIKGKPDDTPTAPD
-1557 ENLKDSL
+1557 NLKDSL

-1576 DVRVD
+1576 NIEQDVRVQ
-1581 IRIQRVRSRGYTM
+1581 IIRSRGYTM

-1600 ENRLDRVEYY
+1600 ENRVDRVEYY

-1649 DLNNRNFQASIDVN
+1649 DLNNRNFQAAIDVE
-1663 AGEMRASHFTT
+1663 AGEMRSSHFCT
-1674 NTNLVFDEASSTGV
+1674 NTNLVFDETTSTGV
-1688 RVNDGV
+1688 RINDGV

-1707 PYASKVVNVNPFL
+1707 PYASKIVNVNPFL

-1727 IKLDPITDDWIDVE
+1727 IALDPVTDDWIDVE
-1741 KAPEQVTSVEGNFE
+1741 KRPEQVTSVEGNFE

-1783 RAFNFGSWGFTRVN
+1783 RAFNFGNWGFTRQT

-1808 INERFDRVAVGDTL
+1808 INERFDRVRVGDTL

-1829 FIRSRNVA
+1829 FIRSRNIA

-1851 YFDSQKVDQY
+1851 FFDSLSVNQY
-1861 ILPRLIELIKDPTVN
+1861 ILPRLIELIKDPAVN
-1876 SDTNSVPF
+1876 ADTNSVPF
-1884 TTGETVIGQLSGVIM
+1884 TTGETVIGLQSGVLM

-1905 VNGYSQNPY
+1905 SNGYSQNPY

-1938 AQANGEFFGNFQVGE
+1938 AQANGDFFGNFQVGE
-1953 ILVGQTSGARAYVK
+1953 ILVGQTSGARAFVK
-1967 DRRIVTDERG
+1967 DRRIITDDRG
-1977 HCEGLLWIPRP
+1977 HCEGLLWIPSP
-1988 NVPSNPSWKTG
+1988 AVATNPSWKTG
-1999 QRLFRLTSSATD
+1999 QRIFRLTSSEINSQIEGA
-2011 SRIKGTVE
+2011 VE
-2019 SSAEAKYTASGF
+2019 SSADAKYTASGF
-2031 LEVRQDNVLSVRNA
+2031 LEVRQDNVLSIRNA
-2045 DVVRTQVDD
+2045 DVVRTQVSD
-2054 SRVVTRNTG
+2054 SRIVRRNIG
-2063 FWSAPPAGDP
+2063 FWSRPRRGDP
-2073 LAQTFTVQREG
+2073 LAQTFLVQREG

-2094 CQAKSATQPLVVR
+2094 CQAKSDTQPLVVR
-2107 IRTVLNGYPTSKII
+2107 LRTTLNGYPTDKII
-2121 PLSEAVIQPEDVQ
+2121 PLSEAVIQPQDVQ
-2134 ISEDGSL
+2134 VSEDGSL
-2141 PTTAVF
+2141 PTTATF

-2161 ETFCEAPEYTLWVA
+2161 ECFCEAPEYTLWVA
-2175 ELGKLDVIGNRTI
+2175 ELGKIDVLGNRTI

-2281 NLTASAVSIQSI
+2281 NLTASAVATTSI
-2293 AGTPGSVVIDK
+2293 AGTPGAVIIDK
-2304 IDGQFLQ
+2304 IEGQFLQ
-2311 GQTYRL
+2311 GQTYR
-2317 ISDESRANIEIAD
+2317 IVSDESRANIEIED
-2330 YGTYAVSNSTET
+2330 YGSYAISTSTEE
-2342 RTVTGLNTGASANVI
+2342 RNVGGLNSGASAKVI
-2357 SWTEHTKA
+2357 SFTERTKA
-2365 KLVFGGAPTG
+2365 KLVLSGAPTG
-2375 DFIVGETLTGAGGA
+2375 DFVVGETLTGAGGA
-2389 TGTVDSWDS
+2389 TGTVVSWDS

-2412 FADSEVI
+2412 FADNEVI
-2419 TGSAASYTGTTA
+2419 TGSAASYTGTT
-2431 SSNGAVNI
+2431 SNTNGAVNI

-2446 LSNNFNV
+2446 LTNNFNV
-2453 NETIQQSVPTSI
+2453 GETIQQSVPTAI

-2474 IGDTVGA
+2474 TGDTVGS

-2511 KIEGVIS
+2511 KLEGVIS
-2518 EVAPTFIDSANLPS
+2518 EVAPTFMDSANLPN
-2532 GIAENDAVNA
+2532 GIAENDAVNS

-2552 QFHRFIDGAP
+2552 QFHAFIDGAP

-2574 SEVIAYSAIAG
+2574 NEIIAYSAIAG

-2607 TNLNSP
+2607 ADLNSA

-2619 DGIPLTEINKTHTA
+2619 DGIPLTEINKTHTS
-2633 LESSTL
+2633 LEASTL
-2639 DTYELTTTSIA
+2639 DTYELATTSIA
-2650 SNGILNGGDQVY
+2650 SNGILNGGDKVY
-2662 ATQNIQYELIM
+2662 GTQNIQYELIQ
-2673 PTIHNIVFKDT
+2673 PSIHNIVLKDT

-2689 LSGVTSTSISST
+2689 LSGVTSTSIASS

-2715 EILINENNYLNKPYM
+2715 EVILNDNNYLTKPYM

-2747 KMELTLTTQNGNIS
+2747 KMELTLTTQNENVS

-2766 QRCSVITATN
+2766 QRCSVITTTN
-2776 RISNTSIANS
+2776 RISNTAIADS
-2786 QETSTDIDLNDA
+2786 QETSVDVDLNDS

-2811 NGLKVLLSGQR
+2811 NSLKVILSAQR
-2822 QIGTDFRVL
+2822 VIGTDFRVL

-2841 NLFGWVHFKGT
+2841 NLFGWVHFNGT

-2866 LEGNV
+2866 VDGNV
-2871 LDKDFKEFEYNVDDL
+2871 PDKDFKEFEYNVDDL

-2896 MVSPNQATVPLITD
+2896 MVSPNQAYVPLITD

>member
-9 ISPYYDDYNV
+9 ISPYYDDYDV

-26 LFRPGYP
+26 LFRPGFP
-33 VQARELTTVQS
+33 VQARELTTMQS
-44 MMQHQIES
+44 MMQHQVES

-66 GELNVNPST
+66 GELNINP
-75 DSIVIQSSFLGTS
+75 DANSIVIQSSFLGTS
-88 VELYRNKLKDLT
+88 VELYRDKLTDLT

-116 NATTSEK
+116 DATTSEK

-131 YTGSGGTTNDTATF
+131 YTGSGGTESETATF
-145 INNEQVFANKDIIFG
+145 IDNEQVFANKDIIFG

-173 VPSGAIQKGSLANI
+173 VPSGAVQQGSLANI

-230 EDDSSL
+230 EDDSTL

-277 RFIDGVRSTVGNRT
+277 RFINGVRSEVGNRT
-291 QYSELEDNLA
+291 KYSELEDNLA

-312 KKDFDISFSESL
+312 KKDFDISFTESL
-324 NNGEND
+324 NNGENN
-330 GAYTVDQ
+330 GAYTSNQ
-337 VTSDLGITPTDD
+337 VTADLGITPDEN

-368 RIIPS
+368 RTIPS
-373 IVDVLKPRTTATVG
+373 ILDVIKPRTTETVG
-387 PNATKAILIDNYIN
+387 PNATKAINIDNYIN
-401 VNNVYGSPVT
+401 VKNVYGSPIT
-411 TGNNVTESYARL
+411 TGNNITESYARL
-423 EYFNRATA
+423 EYYNRATA

-444 NISGTFVVG
+444 NISGTFAVG
-453 NTLSVTGVQNVTAT
+453 NTLSVTGVQNTNAT
-467 VLVVGSNYLD
+467 VLVVGANYLD
-477 VRVTQGI
+477 VRVTQGL
-484 FVDGMQIDNGSGAT
+484 FTDGMQIDNGSGAT

-524 PTRPEDEYRLYVTD
+524 TTRPEDEYKLYVTD
-538 SNLYVKID
+538 SNLYVRID
-546 FTTNVTVQAN
+546 FTADVTVSAN

-565 TEGFVATGVDNG
+565 TEGFVSIGTTVGR
-577 KTIYVSENNSSF
+577 TIYVSENNSSF

-600 EIGTIA
+600 EVGTIA

-623 VNGNIE
+623 ANGTIE
-629 FTADPILDKLRT
+629 FTADPILEKLRP
-641 LTSGSVTATGVNSV
+641 LTSGSVTAQGVNSV
-655 PPEFNVYT
+655 PPQFNVYT
-663 TRRFVLGTP
+663 TSRFVLGTP
-672 NVSGLVKGDKI
+672 NVSGIVKGDKI
-683 YDQTNSVNYTI
+683 YDQTNTINYTV
-694 FETGTLAQSSE
+694 FETGTLANSGE
-705 TYVDVYKASGS
+705 TYVDVYRASGS

-731 FTTTTAIDAND
+731 FALTTAMDAND
-742 YLRIGSELIL
+742 YLQIGSELIL
-752 VSSKSNNV
+752 VVSKANNV
-760 ITVTRAQLGSA
+760 ATITRAQLGTS
-771 AAQYSHGTN
+771 AAQYAHGTAVN
-780 VDLLN
+780 LLN
-785 KNSNTTTVNDGNAL
+785 KNANTTTTNDGNAL
-799 EQADTVITVANGSG
+799 EQADTVITVADGSG
-813 VANNDLIVIGTETML
+813 IANNDLIVIGTETML
-828 VTSGGGT
+828 VTSGGTT

-855 ATVALLE
+855 ATVQLLE

-884 VLNASAAGIN
+884 VLNASAAGIVN
-894 NGDYIRVGNEILN
+894 NDYIRVGNEIMQ

-925 TATDHADGSTVTPH
+925 TATDHTDGSTVTPH
-939 TYTASHTTVD
+939 TYTASQTTVD
-949 MDVITTAE
+949 MEEITTAE
-957 TVFDVTNGTNITIG
+957 TVFDVADGTNINTG
-971 DYILIDSEFMYVSN
+971 DYILIDNEFMYVSN
-985 KSTNTLTVTRGQLG
+985 KATNTLTVTRGQLG
-999 TAAAAHNDGV
+999 TAATTHDNAV
-1009 TVNIFG
+1009 TVSIFT
-1015 LTTTYTTTAD
+1015 LTSSYTTTAD

-1061 EVRQNSILSFGA
+1061 EVRDNSILSFGNNV
-1073 GRTAEVLE
+1073 TAEVLE
-1081 VINAAELK
+1081 IVNAAELK
-1089 LFNSTVPDGEFSA
+1089 LFNSTVADGQFNG

-1114 GGDLVIPFDK
+1114 GGDLIIPFDK

-1129 VSNES
+1129 VTNES

-1172 TVLTVNPGSPYAP
+1172 TILTVNAGSPYAP
-1185 GDVVKLVASGGGINI
+1185 GDVVKLVATGASNI
-1200 TFSGTP
+1200 SFSGTP

-1221 RFSATLSKI
+1221 RFSVTLSKL

-1244 LKIEKTSANANK
+1244 LKVEKTTANANK

-1267 GERIEDRDLSLGIPD
+1267 GERIEDRELSLGIPD
-1282 AFKIHAIYESTND
+1282 AFKIQAIYESTND

-1309 LFKVGSIITGVSSS
+1309 LFQVGSLIEGVSSG

-1336 RVSFVYLNTNTFIP
+1336 RVSFVYINANVFIP

-1357 DSNDIA
+1357 DSNNIS

-1376 PGSSNITGLYSLNL
+1376 PGSSNITNLYTLDA
-1390 NQNGQYY
+1390 NQNGQFY

-1402 VRNANTPSPIRKLK
+1402 VRNADTPSPIRKLK
-1416 IVFDFFEHD
+1416 IVFDYFDHD

-1439 MDYKDIPAYDA
+1439 MDYKDIPAYDE
-1450 ENGIYLRNC
+1450 ENGIWLRNC
-1459 LDFRPSVSYQ
+1459 LDFRPSVSLQ
-1469 VNGQGTVSSPYEVDS
+1469 VTGQGTVSSPYEVDS
-1484 QLVGGQAGTGVST
+1484 QLVSGQAGTGVST

-1509 STFNLPQPNTDFTG
+1509 STFNLPQPATDFTG

-1543 VVIKGKPDDNPDAP
+1543 VVIKGKPDDTPTAPD
-1557 ENLKDSL
+1557 NLKDSL

-1576 DVRVD
+1576 NIEQDVRVQ
-1581 IRIQRVRSRGYTM
+1581 IIRSRGYTM

-1600 ENRLDRVEYY
+1600 ENRVDRVEYY

-1649 DLNNRNFQASIDVN
+1649 DLNNRNFQAAIDVE
-1663 AGEMRASHFTT
+1663 AGEMRSSHFCT
-1674 NTNLVFDEASSTGV
+1674 NTNLVFDETTSTGV
-1688 RVNDGV
+1688 RINDGV

-1707 PYASKVVNVNPFL
+1707 PYASKIVNVNPFL

-1727 IKLDPITDDWIDVE
+1727 IALDPVTDDWIDVE
-1741 KAPEQVTSVEGNFE
+1741 KRPEQVTSVEGNFE

-1783 RAFNFGSWGFTRVN
+1783 RAFNFGNWGFTRQT

-1808 INERFDRVAVGDTL
+1808 INERFDRVRVGDTL

-1829 FIRSRNVA
+1829 FIRSRNIA

-1851 YFDSQKVDQY
+1851 FFDSLSVNQY
-1861 ILPRLIELIKDPTVN
+1861 ILPRLIELIKDPAVN
-1876 SDTNSVPF
+1876 ADTNSVPF
-1884 TTGETVIGQLSGVIM
+1884 TTGETVIGLRSGVLM

-1905 VNGYSQNPY
+1905 SNGYSQNPY

-1938 AQANGEFFGNFQVGE
+1938 AQANGDFFGNFQVGE
-1953 ILVGQTSGARAYVK
+1953 ILVGQTSGARAFVK
-1967 DRRIVTDERG
+1967 DRRIITDDRG
-1977 HCEGLLWIPRP
+1977 HCEGLLWIPSP
-1988 NVPSNPSWKTG
+1988 AVATNPSWKTG
-1999 QRLFRLTSSATD
+1999 QRIFRLTSSEINSQIEGA
-2011 SRIKGTVE
+2011 VE
-2019 SSAEAKYTASGF
+2019 TSADAKYTASGF
-2031 LEVRQDNVLSVRNA
+2031 LEVRQDNVLSIRNA
-2045 DVVRTQVDD
+2045 DVVRTQVSD
-2054 SRVVTRNTG
+2054 SRIVRRNIG
-2063 FWSAPPAGDP
+2063 FWSRPRRGDP
-2073 LAQTFTVQREG
+2073 LAQTFLVQREG

-2094 CQAKSATQPLVVR
+2094 CQAKSDTQPLVVR
-2107 IRTVLNGYPTSKII
+2107 LRTTLNGYPTDKIV
-2121 PLSEAVIQPEDVQ
+2121 PLSEAVIQPQDVQ
-2134 ISEDGSL
+2134 VSEDGSL
-2141 PTTAVF
+2141 PTTATF

-2161 ETFCEAPEYTLWVA
+2161 ECFCEAPEYTLWVA
-2175 ELGKLDVIGNRTI
+2175 ELGKIDVLGNRTI

-2201 NGTTWNASQYE
+2201 NGSTWNASQYE

-2281 NLTASAVSIQSI
+2281 NLTASAVATTSI
-2293 AGTPGSVVIDK
+2293 AGTPGAVIIDK
-2304 IDGQFLQ
+2304 IEGQFLQ
-2311 GQTYRL
+2311 GQTYR
-2317 ISDESRANIEIAD
+2317 IVSDESRANIEIED
-2330 YGTYAVSNSTET
+2330 YGSYAISTSTEE
-2342 RTVTGLNTGASANVI
+2342 RNVGGLNSGASAKVI
-2357 SWTEHTKA
+2357 SFTERTKA
-2365 KLVFGGAPTG
+2365 KLVLSGAPTG
-2375 DFIVGETLTGAGGA
+2375 DFVEGETLTGAGGA
-2389 TGTVDSWDS
+2389 TGTVVSWDS

-2412 FADSEVI
+2412 FADNEVI
-2419 TGSAASYTGTTA
+2419 TGSAASYTGTT
-2431 SSNGAVNI
+2431 SNTNGAVNI

-2446 LSNNFNV
+2446 LTNNFNV
-2453 NETIQQSVPTSI
+2453 GETIQQSVPTAI

-2474 IGDTVGA
+2474 TGDTVGA

-2511 KIEGVIS
+2511 KLEGVIS
-2518 EVAPTFIDSANLPS
+2518 EVAPTFMDSANLPN
-2532 GIAENDAVNA
+2532 GIAENDAVNS

-2552 QFHRFIDGAP
+2552 QFHAFIDGAP

-2574 SEVIAYSAIAG
+2574 NEIIAYSAIAG

-2607 TNLNSP
+2607 ADLNSA

-2619 DGIPLTEINKTHTA
+2619 DGIPLTEINKTHTS
-2633 LESSTL
+2633 LEASTL
-2639 DTYELTTTSIA
+2639 DTYELATTSIA
-2650 SNGILNGGDQVY
+2650 SNGILNGGDKVY
-2662 ATQNIQYELIM
+2662 GTQNIQYELIQ
-2673 PTIHNIVFKDT
+2673 PSIHNIVLKDT

-2689 LSGVTSTSISST
+2689 LSGVTSTSIASS

-2715 EILINENNYLNKPYM
+2715 EVILNDNNYLTKPYM

-2747 KMELTLTTQNGNIS
+2747 KMELTLTTQNENVS

-2766 QRCSVITATN
+2766 QRCSVITTTN
-2776 RISNTSIANS
+2776 RISNTAIADS
-2786 QETSTDIDLNDA
+2786 QETSVDVDLNDS

-2811 NGLKVLLSGQR
+2811 NSLKVILSAQR
-2822 QIGTDFRVL
+2822 VIGTDFRVL
-2831 YKAVPPGADP
+2831 YKAVAPGADP
-2841 NLFGWVHFKGT
+2841 NLFGWVHFNGT

-2866 LEGNV
+2866 VDGNV
-2871 LDKDFKEFEYNVDDL
+2871 PDKDFKEFEYNVDDL

-2896 MVSPNQATVPLITD
+2896 MVSPNQAYVPLITD